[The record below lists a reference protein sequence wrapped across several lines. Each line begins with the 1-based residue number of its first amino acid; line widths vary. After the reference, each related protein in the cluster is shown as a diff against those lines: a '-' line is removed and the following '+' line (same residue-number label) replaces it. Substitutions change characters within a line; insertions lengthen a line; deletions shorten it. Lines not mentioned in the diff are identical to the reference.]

1 MNKVYRVIWSH
12 VTNTFI
18 AVSELTTS
26 KGKVKSYSVLPS
38 HQQAQV
44 STSIPTSFKLSAI
57 AVLSLLTF
65 SPASVMAQDV
75 TADNLTV
82 NGASTFTGTATFN
95 NTTTFNN
102 IVTVGNIVTTTLTVG
117 GKDVAIKDDI
127 STLTST
133 INQKADQ
140 ATVTNL
146 TNTVNQKADQST
158 VTNLTN
164 IVNQKADQNTVT
176 NLTNTVNQKANKSDV
191 DSLKETKADKTA
203 VTSELAKK
211 ADKTAFD
218 KLSTL
223 VSSLGMEEG
232 KEYSGIK
239 YFRAK
244 STLADAEASGE
255 NTIAIGP
262 KAVSSKDDALAVGH
276 FAIANAEKSVAV
288 GNSTYAVKTANKGVA
303 IGNDARVGSKQDSDV
318 VYDGSSSYVIGAGDG
333 ESSVAIG
340 DTAISRG
347 KASIAIGKNAIT
359 SNKDLKKQIA
369 SNNIAIG
376 TSAQAI
382 ASDNS
387 IALGNKART
396 NKDSDSSIA
405 IGDSAE
411 TKAAHSLAMGT
422 TSKALAEAALALGKI
437 AEAKGTNSIAMGNT
451 SKATGDNSVS
461 IGSNSQTLQGNTVAI
476 GSSAMA
482 LPDRTISI
490 GLNAGKGQEAD
501 TTGTKH
507 SQINIG
513 ENSGEGVIGQL
524 NIGIG
529 AHSGKNVV
537 GKHNIALGS
546 YAGTNLKNSEE
557 TSGANVSIGHE
568 ANKYDV
574 LTAVQ
579 KSTVVGAQTKAASR
593 STALGAEAT
602 ALGLDAVAIGITSKA
617 EGDKSV
623 AIGANST
630 ADSNNVALG
639 ATSRAVAK
647 QGSGYLT
654 GKQSSLVVSV
664 GHQDGATDQHIL
676 RRLVN
681 VADGV
686 DEQDAATVAQLKKV
700 TEKVTSDLQAQ
711 FNALNHSPTASEIKY
726 DTLKPDAA
734 SGAENKIT
742 LKPKTRIS
750 NVAPAELDTDAVNLG
765 QVNQIVNKNKAH
777 YFSVNDAG
785 VDPVPGNRDNDGA
798 TAKLA
803 MAIGQNAAAKAER
816 SVAIGNYTT
825 VNGEGS
831 IGLGTYYKG
840 SPELDDGVTRESE
853 TTVTKPSKNVK
864 YGIAIGAGTTTDGN
878 NSIAIGSL
886 AATSDK
892 DPGANVD
899 RAIAIGYNAVS
910 SAEKANAIGDRAV
923 ANSAKGNAFGS
934 QALSAAE
941 SSTAVGTESKAEG
954 INAYALGTKSHAK
967 GLNSIAFGTHQVVNG
982 QNSGSIGYAGELGS
996 TNATVINGEGTYSL
1010 GNTNSTLTANE
1021 SGIFGNSNEIKAKE
1035 NARIVGNKNFIGA
1048 IEEKAH
1054 VPGTP
1059 PAAPANDLK
1068 DIYVTGYDNKIS
1080 SDKKLA
1086 KDLSG
1091 LFVYGHG
1098 NAIAQLPDPDST
1110 EEFTLTNSSVIGANN
1125 TLNTKGENYFVL
1137 GNNVTATLENSVYLG
1152 AASAYTTGN
1161 STSGMNV
1168 YADMANGLN
1177 KSGYTFAGS
1186 KPVGVV
1192 TVGDVGKE
1200 RRVQNVAAGLVTET
1214 STDAINGSQLFAL
1227 TRPLRFAGDNS
1238 TLTNQDGKPNGDT
1251 NVVSRSSNQ
1260 AIDITG
1266 GETDT
1271 NKLTAKTDKNI
1282 GVIVTDDNSMEIRL
1296 AKILSNLTEATFGS
1310 GNDKTTINKDG
1321 VTIVNNAKPN
1331 VSLTD
1336 TGLDNGGNKIVNVAE
1351 GTANTDAVNVSQL
1364 NKLKAAGF
1372 GLTGEDNET
1381 IRKPL
1386 GESIK
1391 VTGDNNVNTKILK
1404 EGNNAT
1410 GLEVSLANNIKLGQG
1425 TETAIGEAG
1434 KLTLTDDK
1442 GKDRAVL
1449 NGTDGSLTLTGN
1461 ASPAG
1466 TAPATDA
1473 PSAKIK
1479 VAKGKADLSS
1489 TPDEAPN
1496 TAPSNK
1502 TRITYE
1508 IPGAAGTNPTV
1519 EELATLNDGL
1529 KFGANAGDVH
1539 DAKLNTRVDVK
1550 GKATNTTWDNF
1561 DAGHNI
1567 MTQINGNTIT
1577 VALAKALSGLTSATF
1592 GDPAGNPK
1600 DGAVID
1606 KDGLTISDGNKT
1618 VKLTDKVFD
1627 NGGNQIKNVASGLTK
1642 DDGTATDLA
1651 NAVGTNGVNV
1661 NDLKN
1666 VVNGNDGQGA
1676 PNTTGGFGLKDK
1688 AGQIFKQNLG
1698 ETAQITGDSNVNTK
1712 VVDGQN
1718 GGKALEV
1725 SLANQLT
1732 LGKGPDATPNS
1743 TGEAGKV
1750 TLKDD
1755 KGTDRVIVDGSEGA
1769 ISLTGQAQAG
1779 GTAPTAKIKVAEG
1792 KPDLEQTSND
1802 PANPNQNKKT
1812 RITYDITGPNGT
1824 TTEELA
1830 TLNDGLKF
1838 GANDGVVHNAKL
1850 NTRVD
1855 VKGAEANK
1863 NWANFDAGQN
1873 IMTQIQGNTITVAL
1887 AKALA
1892 GLDSA
1897 TFGNPTNKDATV
1909 INKDGVTI
1917 TNNDK
1922 SVSLTENGLN
1932 NGGNQIVNVDSGLK
1946 KADGSTVALKD
1957 AEGTVLTNGVNVGDL
1972 KNAIKDVTSATNG
1985 GFGLKDKEGNEFKQD
2000 LGTTAQITGDSNI
2013 NTKVI
2018 DTADGKKALEISLA
2032 NEITLGKAG
2041 KDGVDGKVGV
2051 TGKDGAGVV
2060 LNGKDGSIG
2069 LTGPKGADG
2078 KSASADMSVKDGK
2091 PGVDGKADET
2101 KTRIVY
2107 TPKDKDGNPIVDATT
2122 GNPVV
2127 EEVATLNDGM
2137 KFVGND
2143 GKEVTRKLNETL
2155 DIKGGLDATTVADN
2169 TKVSSG
2175 NLGVKTNATGTGLEI
2190 VMKERPEFSGLV
2202 LNGKDGDNAAIKF
2215 AKDGKDGMSIA
2226 AATDNE
2232 GNTTGLAIKN
2242 KDGNPGVT
2250 FNNDGRITNVTAG
2263 VDDKDAVNVSQL
2275 KEGLAKATTK
2285 VEAGKNMTVT
2295 STVNADGS
2303 TTYNVATK
2311 DNVDFT
2317 SVTTGNTVMNND
2329 GVKVGDNVALTNT
2342 GLKAGDISV
2351 TTDGINAGNK
2361 KVTGV
2366 ADGDISPTSKDA
2378 VNGSQLHAVKET
2390 AEAGW
2395 HLTANG
2401 KDSSNVKP
2409 RNTVDLNN
2417 TDGNIVI
2424 SKTNTADSHN
2434 VTFGLADSINV
2445 KDSVV
2450 VGPKGADGKPGEGAV
2465 VINAKD
2471 GANGKD
2477 GISIV
2482 GKDGKDAVAI
2492 SGKDGVGTIG
2502 LTGPAGADGKN
2513 ANAIIGVKD
2522 SVKGLDG
2529 NDGKDGNSK
2538 TRIVYKKPDGTE
2550 EQVATMN
2557 DGLVFGAD
2565 KGTEHKAKL
2574 GTTVKVKGDDKNIET
2589 EVAGDTIRVKLKDN
2603 IDVKGVTVRE
2613 KFTVEKGAAINMGNN
2628 VINGVADG
2636 EVSATSKQAV
2646 NGSQLHK
2653 VQQQV
2658 NNNTTAINK
2667 LGDHIN
2673 KVDKDLRAGV
2683 AGATA
2688 VAFLQRPN
2696 EAGKSL
2702 VSLGVGHY
2710 KSESAVAVGYARNS
2724 DNNKI
2729 SIKLGGG
2736 VNSRGDVNLGG
2747 SIGYQW

>member
-1 MNKVYRVIWSH
+1 MHSLSILAFAPSQ
-12 VTNTFI
+12 
-18 AVSELTTS
+18 
-26 KGKVKSYSVLPS
+26 VL
-38 HQQAQV
+38 
-44 STSIPTSFKLSAI
+44 
-57 AVLSLLTF
+57 
-65 SPASVMAQDV
+65 AQDV
-75 TADNLTV
+75 NATNLTV
-82 NGASTFTGTATFN
+82 SGTSTFTGAATFNNTATFN
-95 NTTTFNN
+95 NM
-102 IVTVGNIVTTTLTVG
+102 VTAGNVTATTLTVG
-117 GKDVAIKDDI
+117 GKNVATKDDVT
-127 STLTST
+127 TLTT
-133 INQKADQ
+133 
-140 ATVTNL
+140 
-146 TNTVNQKADQST
+146 TVNQKAAQSE
-158 VTNLTN
+158 VDNLKNT
-164 IVNQKADQNTVT
+164 KAD
-176 NLTNTVNQKANKSDV
+176 KSDV
-191 DSLKETKADKTA
+191 DNLKNTKAAQSEVDNLKNTKADKSD
-203 VTSELAKK
+203 VDNLKNIK
-211 ADKTAFD
+211 ADKSEVNELKNSKADKSELT
-218 KLSTL
+218 KLSNL
-223 VSSLGMEEG
+223 VTSLGVPEG
-232 KEYSGIK
+232 TTTYTGIK
-239 YFRAK
+239 YFRVK
-244 STLADAEASGE
+244 STLDDAVADGQDSV
-255 NTIAIGP
+255 AIGP
-262 KAVSSKDDALAVGH
+262 KAKTEGVDAVALGH
-276 FAIANAEKSVAV
+276 DSTANATESIAIGKKA
-288 GNSTYAVKTANKGVA
+288 YAVKTANKGIA
-303 IGNDARVGSKQDSDV
+303 IGEHARVGSKQDGDV
-318 VYDGSSSYVIGAGDG
+318 VYDGASSYVLGPKDG

-340 DTAISRG
+340 DKAVSRG
-347 KASIAIGKNAIT
+347 EASIAIGKNAIT
-359 SNKDLKKQIA
+359 SNKDAKSQIA
-369 SNNIAIG
+369 KNNIALG
-376 TSAQAI
+376 TNAQAI

-387 IALGNKART
+387 IALGNAART

-411 TKAAHSLAMGT
+411 TKAAHSLAVGT
-422 TSKALAEAALALGKI
+422 TSKALAEAALALGKL
-437 AEAKGTNSIAMGNT
+437 AEAKGTSSVAMGNT
-451 SKATGDNSVS
+451 SKADGSNSVAV
-461 IGSNSQTLQGNTVAI
+461 GNTSQTLQSNTIAI
-476 GSSAMA
+476 GSSAIA
-482 LPDRTISI
+482 NPERTISI

-501 TTGTKH
+501 ATGTKH

-529 AHSGKNVV
+529 AHAGTNVV
-537 GKHNIALGS
+537 GKHNIALGT

-568 ANKYDV
+568 ANKYDQ

-602 ALGLDAVAIGITSKA
+602 ALGLDAVAVGITSKA

-647 QGSGYLT
+647 EGSGYLT
-654 GKQSSLVVSV
+654 GKQSSLVISV
-664 GHQDGATDQHIL
+664 GHQDGAADQHIL

-711 FNALNHSPTASEIKY
+711 FNALSHAPTASEIKY
-726 DTLKPDAA
+726 DTVPP
-734 SGAENKIT
+734 SPTTGAENKIT
-742 LKPKTRIS
+742 LKAKTRIS

-765 QVNQIVNKNKAH
+765 QVNHIVTKNKAH
-777 YFSVNDAG
+777 YFSVNDTG
-785 VDPVPGNRDNDGA
+785 INPVPGNHDNDGA

-816 SVAIGNYTT
+816 SVAIGNNTT

-840 SPELDDGVTRESE
+840 SAELDDGVPRESE

-892 DPGANVD
+892 NPGANVD

-923 ANSAKGNAFGS
+923 ANSVKGNAFGS
-934 QALSAAE
+934 QALSGAE
-941 SSTAVGTESKAEG
+941 SSTAIGTESKSEG
-954 INAYALGTKSHAK
+954 QNAYALGTKSHAK
-967 GLNSIAFGTHQVVNG
+967 GLNSIAFGTNQVVSG
-982 QNSGSIGYAGELGS
+982 QNSGSIGYAGELG
-996 TNATVINGEGTYSL
+996 NAKATVINGEGTYSL

-1035 NARIVGNKNFIGA
+1035 NARIVGNKNTIGA
-1048 IEEKAH
+1048 IEEKPH

-1059 PAAPANDLK
+1059 PAAPVNDLK

-1098 NAIAQLPDPDST
+1098 NNIAQLPDPDST
-1110 EEFTLTNSSVIGANN
+1110 EEFTLTDSSVIGANN
-1125 TLNTKGENYFVL
+1125 TLNTKGKNYFVL

-1152 AASAYTTGN
+1152 ADSAYTTGN
-1161 STSGMNV
+1161 STSSMNS

-1186 KPVGVV
+1186 QPVGVV
-1192 TVGDVGKE
+1192 TVGAVGKE
-1200 RRVQNVAAGLVTET
+1200 RRVQNVASGLVTEA

-1238 TLTNQDGKPNGDT
+1238 TLSNPNGKPGTDVT
-1251 NVVSRSSNQ
+1251 VISRSSNQ
-1260 AIDITG
+1260 GMKVVG
-1266 GETDT
+1266 GENDG
-1271 NKLTAKTDKNI
+1271 NKLTTIADKNI
-1282 GVIVTDDNSMEIRL
+1282 GVIANGDHTLEVRL
-1296 AKILSNLTEATFGS
+1296 AKTLSNLKDATFGT
-1310 GNDKTTINKDG
+1310 GTDKTTINKDG
-1321 VTIVNNAKPN
+1321 MTITNGANT
-1331 VSLTD
+1331 VSLTEG
-1336 TGLDNGGNKIVNVAE
+1336 GLNNGGNKITNVAAGQNE
-1351 GTANTDAVNVSQL
+1351 TDAVNVKQL
-1364 NKLKAAGF
+1364 NDLKAEGF
-1372 GLTGEDNET
+1372 GLTGEDGQT
-1381 IRKPL
+1381 VKQAL
-1386 GESIK
+1386 GTAIK
-1391 VTGDNNVNTKILK
+1391 VTGDDNVKTKIVTDADGSKKL
-1404 EGNNAT
+1404 EI
-1410 GLEVSLANNIKLGQG
+1410 GLENQVTLG
-1425 TETAIGEAG
+1425 GEAKNGNPAADG
-1434 KLTLTDDK
+1434 KLTLKNQAGTDK
-1442 GKDRAVL
+1442 VVL
-1449 NGTDGSLTLTGN
+1449 DGANGTVGLTGADGAQAVITVKKGRPTLDN
-1461 ASPAG
+1461 AAE
-1466 TAPATDA
+1466 
-1473 PSAKIK
+1473 
-1479 VAKGKADLSS
+1479 
-1489 TPDEAPN
+1489 TP
-1496 TAPSNK
+1496 
-1502 TRITYE
+1502 RIAY
-1508 IPGAAGTNPTV
+1508 GN
-1519 EELATLNDGL
+1519 EEVATLNDGL

-1539 DAKLNTRVDVK
+1539 NAKLNTQVDVK
-1550 GKATNTTWDNF
+1550 GATANTVWDNF
-1561 DAGHNI
+1561 DKGQNI
-1567 MTQINGNTIT
+1567 MTRVEGNTIT

-1592 GDPAGNPK
+1592 GDPASNPK
-1600 DGAVID
+1600 DSTVIN
-1606 KDGLTISDGNKT
+1606 KDGLTITQGDNTVSLTDDGLDNGNK
-1618 VKLTDKVFD
+1618 
-1627 NGGNQIKNVASGLTK
+1627 QIKNVASGLTTTN
-1642 DDGTATDLA
+1642 GTATTSLDD
-1651 NAVGTNGVNV
+1651 AVQTNGVNV
-1661 NDLKN
+1661 GDLKTAIN
-1666 VVNGNDGQGA
+1666 NITNGTN
-1676 PNTTGGFGLKDK
+1676 PLGGFGLKDK
-1688 AGQIFKQNLG
+1688 AGNTFKQNLG

-1732 LGKGPDATPNS
+1732 LGKGPEANVPNA
-1743 TGEAGKV
+1743 TGEAGKI

-1755 KGTDRVIVDGSEGA
+1755 KGTDRVVVDGSEGA
-1769 ISLTGQAQAG
+1769 ISLTGQPATQGAA
-1779 GTAPTAKIKVAEG
+1779 APTAKIKVAEG
-1792 KPDLEQTSND
+1792 NPDLENTSDD

-1812 RITYDITGPNGT
+1812 RITYDIAGPNGT
-1824 TTEELA
+1824 TVTEQLA

-1838 GANDGVVHNAKL
+1838 GANTGDVHDAKL

-1855 VKGAEANK
+1855 VKGKAENT

-1873 IMTQIQGNTITVAL
+1873 IMTQISGNTITVAL

-1897 TFGNPTNKDATV
+1897 TFGNPADGSKDGAV
-1909 INKDGVTI
+1909 INKDGLTI
-1917 TNNDK
+1917 TEGDK
-1922 SVSLTENGLN
+1922 TVKLTEKGLD
-1932 NGGNQIVNVDSGLK
+1932 NGGNQIINVDSGLK
-1946 KADGSTVALKD
+1946 KTDGSVVALKD
-1957 AEGTVLTNGVNVGDL
+1957 AEGSVLTNGVNVGDL

-1985 GFGLKDKEGNEFKQD
+1985 GFGLKDKAGAEFKQD
-2000 LGTTAQITGDSNI
+2000 LGTTAQITGDKNI

-2018 DTADGKKALEISLA
+2018 DVPNSNDKALEISLA
-2032 NEITLGKAG
+2032 NDITLGKNGA
-2041 KDGVDGKVGV
+2041 DGVDGSLGV
-2051 TGKDGAGVV
+2051 NGKDGASVV

-2069 LTGPKGADG
+2069 LTGPRGQDGSDG
-2078 KSASADMSVKDGK
+2078 KSATISVKDGK
-2091 PGVDGKADET
+2091 AGVDGKDGDT

-2107 TPKDKDGNPIVDATT
+2107 ETKDAT
-2122 GNPVV
+2122 GKPVV

-2155 DIKGGLDATTVADN
+2155 DIKGGLDAATVADN
-2169 TKVSSG
+2169 AKVSSS
-2175 NLGVKTNATGTGLEI
+2175 NLGVKTNAEGTGLEI
-2190 VMKERPEFSGLV
+2190 VMKERPTFSGLV
-2202 LNGKDGDNAAIKF
+2202 VNGKDGEDAAVKF

-2226 AATDNE
+2226 AVTDND
-2232 GNTTGLAIKN
+2232 GNATGLTIKD

-2275 KEGLAKATTK
+2275 KDGLAKATTK

-2295 STVNADGS
+2295 PTVNQDGS
-2303 TTYNVATK
+2303 TTYTVATE
-2311 DNVDFT
+2311 DNVNFT
-2317 SVTTGNTVMNND
+2317 TVTTGNTVMNND
-2329 GVKVGDNVALTNT
+2329 GVKVGDNVALTNE
-2342 GLKAGDISV
+2342 GLKAGDVTV
-2351 TTDGINAGNK
+2351 TTAGINAGNK

-2366 ADGDISPTSKDA
+2366 ADGDISPNSTDA
-2378 VNGSQLHAVKET
+2378 VNGSQLNAVKET

-2401 KDSSNVKP
+2401 ADSSNVKP

-2424 SKTNTADSHN
+2424 SKTNTADKHN
-2434 VTFGLADSINV
+2434 VTFGLADNINV

-2450 VGPKGADGKPGEGAV
+2450 VGPKGANGKPGEGAV
-2465 VINAKD
+2465 VINAED

-2513 ANAIIGVKD
+2513 ANAIIGVND

-2538 TRIVYKKPDGTE
+2538 TRIVYTKPNGEE

-2589 EVAGDTIRVKLKDN
+2589 EVAGDTIRVRLKDN
-2603 IDVKGVTVRE
+2603 IDVKGINVTE
-2613 KFTVEKGAAINMGNN
+2613 NLTVKEGAKINMGNN
-2628 VINGVADG
+2628 VIDGVADG
-2636 EVSATSKQAV
+2636 EVNATSKQAV

-2658 NNNTTAINK
+2658 NNQATAINK

-2673 KVDKDLRAGV
+2673 KVDKDLRAGI

-2696 EAGKSL
+2696 EAGKSI
-2702 VSLGVGHY
+2702 VSLGVGSY
-2710 KSESAVAVGYARNS
+2710 RSESAIAVGYARNS

-2736 VNSRGDVNLGG
+2736 MNSRGDVNFGG

>member
-18 AVSELTTS
+18 AVSELATS
-26 KGKVKSYSVLPS
+26 KGKVKSFSAISSNPQPELNS
-38 HQQAQV
+38 
-44 STSIPTSFKLSAI
+44 SIPATFKLSAI
-57 AVLSLLTF
+57 ALVSILAFAPSQVL
-65 SPASVMAQDV
+65 AQDV
-75 TADNLTV
+75 NATNLTV
-82 NGASTFTGTATFN
+82 SGTSTFTGAATFNNTATFN
-95 NTTTFNN
+95 NM
-102 IVTVGNIVTTTLTVG
+102 VTAGNVTATTLTVG
-117 GKDVAIKDDI
+117 GKNVATKDDVT
-127 STLTST
+127 TLTT
-133 INQKADQ
+133 
-140 ATVTNL
+140 
-146 TNTVNQKADQST
+146 TVNQKAAQSE
-158 VTNLTN
+158 VDNLKNT
-164 IVNQKADQNTVT
+164 KAD
-176 NLTNTVNQKANKSDV
+176 KSDV
-191 DSLKETKADKTA
+191 DNLKNTKAAQSEVDNLKNTKADKSD
-203 VTSELAKK
+203 VDNLKNIK
-211 ADKTAFD
+211 ADKSEVNELKNSKADKSELT
-218 KLSTL
+218 KLSNL
-223 VSSLGMEEG
+223 VTSLGVPEG
-232 KEYSGIK
+232 TTTYTGIK
-239 YFRAK
+239 YFRVK
-244 STLADAEASGE
+244 STLDDAVADGQDSV
-255 NTIAIGP
+255 AIGP
-262 KAVSSKDDALAVGH
+262 KAKTEGVDAVALGH
-276 FAIANAEKSVAV
+276 DSTANAKESIAIGKKS
-288 GNSTYAVKTANKGVA
+288 YAVKTANKGIA
-303 IGNDARVGSKQDSDV
+303 IGEHARVGSKQDGDV
-318 VYDGSSSYVIGAGDG
+318 VYDGASSYVLGPKDG

-340 DTAISRG
+340 DKAVSRG
-347 KASIAIGKNAIT
+347 EASIAIGKNAIT
-359 SNKDLKKQIA
+359 SNKDAKSQIA
-369 SNNIAIG
+369 KNNIALG
-376 TSAQAI
+376 TNAQAI

-387 IALGNKART
+387 IALGNAART

-411 TKAAHSLAMGT
+411 TKAAHSLAVGT
-422 TSKALAEAALALGKI
+422 TSKALAEAALALGKL
-437 AEAKGTNSIAMGNT
+437 AEAKGTSSVAMGNT
-451 SKATGDNSVS
+451 SKADGSNSVAV
-461 IGSNSQTLQGNTVAI
+461 GNTSQTLQSNTIAI
-476 GSSAMA
+476 GSSAIA
-482 LPDRTISI
+482 NPERTISI

-501 TTGTKH
+501 ATGTKH

-529 AHSGKNVV
+529 AHAGTNVV
-537 GKHNIALGS
+537 GKHNIALGT

-568 ANKYDV
+568 ANKYDQ

-602 ALGLDAVAIGITSKA
+602 ALGLDAVAVGITSKA

-647 QGSGYLT
+647 EGSGYLT

-664 GHQDGATDQHIL
+664 GHQDGAADQHIL

-711 FNALNHSPTASEIKY
+711 FNALSHAPTTSEIKY
-726 DTLKPDAA
+726 DTVPP
-734 SGAENKIT
+734 SPTTGAENKIT
-742 LKPKTRIS
+742 LKAKTRIS

-765 QVNQIVNKNKAH
+765 QVNQIVTNNKAH
-777 YFSVNDAG
+777 YFSVNDTG
-785 VDPVPGNRDNDGA
+785 VNPVPGNRDNDGA

-816 SVAIGNYTT
+816 SVAIGNNTT

-840 SPELDDGVTRESE
+840 SAELDDGVPRESE

-892 DPGANVD
+892 NPGANVD

-923 ANSAKGNAFGS
+923 ANSVKGNAFGS
-934 QALSAAE
+934 QALSGAE
-941 SSTAVGTESKAEG
+941 SSTAIGTESKSEG
-954 INAYALGTKSHAK
+954 QNAYALGTKSHAK
-967 GLNSIAFGTHQVVNG
+967 GLNSIAFGTNQVVSG
-982 QNSGSIGYAGELGS
+982 QNSGSIGYAGELG
-996 TNATVINGEGTYSL
+996 NAKATVINGEGTYSL

-1035 NARIVGNKNFIGA
+1035 NARIVGNKNTIGA
-1048 IEEKAH
+1048 IEEKPH

-1059 PAAPANDLK
+1059 PAAPVNDLK

-1098 NAIAQLPDPDST
+1098 NNIAQLPDPDST
-1110 EEFTLTNSSVIGANN
+1110 EEFTLTDSSVIGANN
-1125 TLNTKGENYFVL
+1125 TLNTKGKNYFVL

-1152 AASAYTTGN
+1152 ADSAYTTGN
-1161 STSGMNV
+1161 STSSMNS

-1186 KPVGVV
+1186 QPVGVV
-1192 TVGDVGKE
+1192 TVGAVGKE
-1200 RRVQNVAAGLVTET
+1200 RRVQNVASGLVTEA

-1238 TLTNQDGKPNGDT
+1238 TLSNPNGKPGTDVT
-1251 NVVSRSSNQ
+1251 VISRSSNQ
-1260 AIDITG
+1260 GMKVVG
-1266 GETDT
+1266 GENDG
-1271 NKLTAKTDKNI
+1271 NKLTTIADKNI
-1282 GVIVTDDNSMEIRL
+1282 GVIANGDHTLEVRL
-1296 AKILSNLTEATFGS
+1296 AKTLSNLKDATFGT
-1310 GNDKTTINKDG
+1310 GTDKTTINKDG
-1321 VTIVNNAKPN
+1321 MTITNGANT
-1331 VSLTD
+1331 VSLTEG
-1336 TGLDNGGNKIVNVAE
+1336 GLNNGGNKITNVAAGQNE
-1351 GTANTDAVNVSQL
+1351 TDAVNVKQL
-1364 NKLKAAGF
+1364 NDLKAEGF
-1372 GLTGEDNET
+1372 GLTGEDGQT
-1381 IRKPL
+1381 VKQAL
-1386 GESIK
+1386 GTAIK
-1391 VTGDNNVNTKILK
+1391 VTGDDNVKTKIVTDADGSKKL
-1404 EGNNAT
+1404 EI
-1410 GLEVSLANNIKLGQG
+1410 GLENQVTLG
-1425 TETAIGEAG
+1425 GEAKNGNPAADG
-1434 KLTLTDDK
+1434 KLTLKNQAGTDK
-1442 GKDRAVL
+1442 VVL
-1449 NGTDGSLTLTGN
+1449 DGANGTVGLTGADGAN
-1461 ASPAG
+1461 AAI
-1466 TAPATDA
+1466 TV
-1473 PSAKIK
+1473 K
-1479 VAKGKADLSS
+1479 KGRPTLDNAAE
-1489 TPDEAPN
+1489 TP
-1496 TAPSNK
+1496 
-1502 TRITYE
+1502 RISY
-1508 IPGAAGTNPTV
+1508 GN
-1519 EELATLNDGL
+1519 EEVATLNDGL
-1529 KFGANAGDVH
+1529 KFGANDGTVH
-1539 DAKLNTRVDVK
+1539 NAKLNTQVDVK
-1550 GKATNTTWDNF
+1550 GATANTVWDNF
-1561 DAGHNI
+1561 DKGQNI

-1592 GDPAGNPK
+1592 GDPASNPK
-1600 DGAVID
+1600 DSTVIN
-1606 KDGLTISDGNKT
+1606 KDGLTITQGDNTVSLTDDGLDNGNK
-1618 VKLTDKVFD
+1618 
-1627 NGGNQIKNVASGLTK
+1627 QIKNVASGLTTTN
-1642 DDGTATDLA
+1642 GTATTSLDD
-1651 NAVGTNGVNV
+1651 AVQTNGVNV
-1661 NDLKN
+1661 GDLKTAIN
-1666 VVNGNDGQGA
+1666 NITNGTN
-1676 PNTTGGFGLKDK
+1676 PLGGFGLKDK

-1732 LGKGPDATPNS
+1732 LGKGPEANVPNAN
-1743 TGEAGKV
+1743 GEAGKI

-1755 KGTDRVIVDGSEGA
+1755 KGTDRVVVDGSEGA
-1769 ISLTGQAQAG
+1769 ISLTGQPATQGAA
-1779 GTAPTAKIKVAEG
+1779 APTAKIKVAEG
-1792 KPDLEQTSND
+1792 NPDLENTSDD

-1812 RITYDITGPNGT
+1812 RITYDIAGPNGT
-1824 TTEELA
+1824 TVTEQLA

-1838 GANDGVVHNAKL
+1838 GANTGDVHDAKL

-1855 VKGAEANK
+1855 VKGKAENT

-1873 IMTQIQGNTITVAL
+1873 IMTQISGNTITVAL

-1897 TFGNPTNKDATV
+1897 TFGNPADGSKDGAV
-1909 INKDGVTI
+1909 INKDGLTI
-1917 TNNDK
+1917 TNGDTTVK
-1922 SVSLTENGLN
+1922 LTENGLD
-1932 NGGNQIVNVDSGLK
+1932 NGNKQIVNVDSGLK
-1946 KADGSTVALKD
+1946 GKDGNPVELKNATGD
-1957 AEGTVLTNGVNVGDL
+1957 VLNNGVNVGDL
-1972 KNAIKDVTSATNG
+1972 KNAITDITSADKG

-2000 LGTTAQITGDSNI
+2000 LGTAAQITGDSNI

-2018 DTADGKKALEISLA
+2018 DTADGKKALEVSLA
-2032 NEITLGKAG
+2032 NEISLGKAG
-2041 KDGVDGKVGV
+2041 QDGVDGKVGV
-2051 TGKDGAGVV
+2051 NGKDGASVV

-2078 KSASADMSVKDGK
+2078 KSVSADMKVQEGK
-2091 PGVDGKADET
+2091 PGVDGKAGET

-2107 TPKDKDGNPIVDATT
+2107 TPKDKDGNPIVDAT
-2122 GNPVV
+2122 GKPVV

-2155 DIKGGLDATTVADN
+2155 DIKGGLDAATVADN
-2169 TKVSSG
+2169 AKVSSS
-2175 NLGVKTNATGTGLEI
+2175 NLGVKTNAEGTGLEI
-2190 VMKERPEFSGLV
+2190 VMKERPTFSGLV
-2202 LNGKDGDNAAIKF
+2202 VNGKDGEDAAVKF

-2226 AATDNE
+2226 AVTDND
-2232 GNTTGLAIKN
+2232 GNATGLTIKD

-2275 KEGLAKATTK
+2275 KDGLAKATTK
-2285 VEAGKNMTVT
+2285 VEAGKNMEVT
-2295 STVNADGS
+2295 PKTNPDGS
-2303 TTYNVATK
+2303 TTYTVATK
-2311 DNVDFT
+2311 DDVNFT
-2317 SVTTGNTVMNND
+2317 TVTTGNTVMNND
-2329 GVKVGDNVALTNT
+2329 GVKVGDNVALTNE
-2342 GLKAGDISV
+2342 GLKAGDVTV
-2351 TTDGINAGNK
+2351 TTAGINAGNK

-2378 VNGSQLHAVKET
+2378 VNGSQLHSVKET

-2401 KDSSNVKP
+2401 ADSSNVKP

-2434 VTFGLADSINV
+2434 VTFGLADNINV

-2538 TRIVYKKPDGTE
+2538 TRIVYTKPNGEE

-2589 EVAGDTIRVKLKDN
+2589 EVAGDTIRVRLKDN
-2603 IDVKGVTVRE
+2603 IDVKGINVTE
-2613 KFTVEKGAAINMGNN
+2613 NLTVKEGAKINMGNN
-2628 VINGVADG
+2628 VIDGVADG

-2658 NNNTTAINK
+2658 NNQATAINK

-2673 KVDKDLRAGV
+2673 KVDKDLRAGI

-2696 EAGKSL
+2696 EAGKSI
-2702 VSLGVGHY
+2702 VSLGVGSY
-2710 KSESAVAVGYARNS
+2710 RSESAIAVGYARNS

-2736 VNSRGDVNLGG
+2736 MNSRGDVNFGG

>member
-1 MNKVYRVIWSH
+1 DK
-12 VTNTFI
+12 
-18 AVSELTTS
+18 SELT
-26 KGKVKSYSVLPS
+26 
-38 HQQAQV
+38 
-44 STSIPTSFKLSAI
+44 KLSDL
-57 AVLSLLTF
+57 VTSLGV
-65 SPASVMAQDV
+65 PE
-75 TADNLTV
+75 
-82 NGASTFTGTATFN
+82 G
-95 NTTTFNN
+95 TTTY
-102 IVTVGNIVTTTLTVG
+102 T
-117 GKDVAIKDDI
+117 
-127 STLTST
+127 
-133 INQKADQ
+133 
-140 ATVTNL
+140 
-146 TNTVNQKADQST
+146 
-158 VTNLTN
+158 
-164 IVNQKADQNTVT
+164 
-176 NLTNTVNQKANKSDV
+176 
-191 DSLKETKADKTA
+191 
-203 VTSELAKK
+203 
-211 ADKTAFD
+211 
-218 KLSTL
+218 
-223 VSSLGMEEG
+223 
-232 KEYSGIK
+232 GIK
-239 YFRAK
+239 YFRVK
-244 STLADAEASGE
+244 STLDDAVADGQDSV
-255 NTIAIGP
+255 AIGP
-262 KAVSSKDDALAVGH
+262 KAKTEGVDAVALGH
-276 FAIANAEKSVAV
+276 DSTANATESIAIGKKA
-288 GNSTYAVKTANKGVA
+288 YAVKTANKGIA
-303 IGNDARVGSKQDSDV
+303 IGEHARVGSKQDGDV
-318 VYDGSSSYVIGAGDG
+318 VYDGASSYVLGPKDG

-340 DTAISRG
+340 DKAVSRG
-347 KASIAIGKNAIT
+347 EASIAIGKNAIT
-359 SNKDLKKQIA
+359 SNKDAKSQIA
-369 SNNIAIG
+369 KNNIALG
-376 TSAQAI
+376 TNAQAI

-387 IALGNKART
+387 IALGNAART

-411 TKAAHSLAMGT
+411 TKAAHSLAVGT
-422 TSKALAEAALALGKI
+422 TSKALAEAALALGKL
-437 AEAKGTNSIAMGNT
+437 AEAKGTSSVAMGNT
-451 SKATGDNSVS
+451 SKADGSNSVAV
-461 IGSNSQTLQGNTVAI
+461 GNTSQTLQSNTIAI
-476 GSSAMA
+476 GSSAIA
-482 LPDRTISI
+482 NPERTISI

-501 TTGTKH
+501 ATGTKH

-529 AHSGKNVV
+529 AHAGTNVV
-537 GKHNIALGS
+537 GKHNIALGT

-568 ANKYDV
+568 ANKYDQ

-602 ALGLDAVAIGITSKA
+602 ALGLDAVAVGITSKA

-647 QGSGYLT
+647 EGSGYLT

-664 GHQDGATDQHIL
+664 GHQDGAADQHIL

-711 FNALNHSPTASEIKY
+711 FNALSHAPTASEIKY
-726 DTLKPDAA
+726 DTVPP
-734 SGAENKIT
+734 SPTTGAENKIT
-742 LKPKTRIS
+742 LKAKTRIS

-765 QVNQIVNKNKAH
+765 QVNHIVTKNKAH
-777 YFSVNDAG
+777 YFSVNDTG
-785 VDPVPGNRDNDGA
+785 INPVPGNHDNDGA

-816 SVAIGNYTT
+816 SVAIGNNTT

-840 SPELDDGVTRESE
+840 SAELDDGVPRESE

-892 DPGANVD
+892 NPGANVD

-923 ANSAKGNAFGS
+923 ANSVKGNAFGS
-934 QALSAAE
+934 QALSGAE
-941 SSTAVGTESKAEG
+941 SSTAIGTESKSEG
-954 INAYALGTKSHAK
+954 QNAYALGTKSHAK
-967 GLNSIAFGTHQVVNG
+967 GLNSIAFGTNQVVSG
-982 QNSGSIGYAGELGS
+982 QNSGSIGYAGELG
-996 TNATVINGEGTYSL
+996 NAKATVINGEGTYSL

-1035 NARIVGNKNFIGA
+1035 NARIVGNKNTIGA
-1048 IEEKAH
+1048 IEEKPH

-1059 PAAPANDLK
+1059 PAAPVNDLK

-1091 LFVYGHG
+1091 LFVYGH
-1098 NAIAQLPDPDST
+1098 NNKVAQLPDPDST
-1110 EEFTLTNSSVIGANN
+1110 EEFTLTDSSVIGANN
-1125 TLNTKGENYFVL
+1125 TLNTKGKNYFVL

-1152 AASAYTTGN
+1152 ADSAYTTGN
-1161 STSGMNV
+1161 STSSMNS

-1186 KPVGVV
+1186 QPVGVV
-1192 TVGDVGKE
+1192 TVGAVGKE
-1200 RRVQNVAAGLVTET
+1200 RRVQNVASGLVTEA

-1238 TLTNQDGKPNGDT
+1238 TLSNPNGKPGTDVT
-1251 NVVSRSSNQ
+1251 VISRSSNQ
-1260 AIDITG
+1260 GMKVVG
-1266 GETDT
+1266 GENDG
-1271 NKLTAKTDKNI
+1271 NKLTTIADKNI
-1282 GVIVTDDNSMEIRL
+1282 GVIANGDHTLEVRL
-1296 AKILSNLTEATFGS
+1296 AKTLSNLKDATFGT
-1310 GNDKTTINKDG
+1310 GTDKTTINKDG
-1321 VTIVNNAKPN
+1321 MTITNGANT
-1331 VSLTD
+1331 VSLTEG
-1336 TGLDNGGNKIVNVAE
+1336 GLNNGGNKITNVAAGQNE
-1351 GTANTDAVNVSQL
+1351 TDAVNVKQL
-1364 NKLKAAGF
+1364 NDLKAEGF
-1372 GLTGEDNET
+1372 GLTGEDGQT
-1381 IRKPL
+1381 VKQAL
-1386 GESIK
+1386 GTAIK
-1391 VTGDNNVNTKILK
+1391 VTGDDNVKTKIVTDADGSKKL
-1404 EGNNAT
+1404 EI
-1410 GLEVSLANNIKLGQG
+1410 GLENQVTLG
-1425 TETAIGEAG
+1425 GEAKNGNPAADG
-1434 KLTLTDDK
+1434 KLTLK
-1442 GKDRAVL
+1442 NQA
-1449 NGTDGSLTLTGN
+1449 GTDKVVLDGANGSVGLTGADGAQATITVKN
-1461 ASPAG
+1461 GSPAVDG
-1466 TAPATDA
+1466 TA
-1473 PSAKIK
+1473 
-1479 VAKGKADLSS
+1479 
-1489 TPDEAPN
+1489 N
-1496 TAPSNK
+1496 TTKP
-1502 TRITYE
+1502 RIAY
-1508 IPGAAGTNPTV
+1508 GN
-1519 EELATLNDGL
+1519 EEVATLNDGL

-1539 DAKLNTRVDVK
+1539 NAKLNTQVDVK
-1550 GKATNTTWDNF
+1550 GATANTVWDNF
-1561 DAGHNI
+1561 DKGQNI
-1567 MTQINGNTIT
+1567 MTRVEGNTIT

-1592 GDPAGNPK
+1592 GDPASNPK
-1600 DGAVID
+1600 DSTVIN
-1606 KDGLTISDGNKT
+1606 KDGLTITQGDNTVSLTDDGLDNGNK
-1618 VKLTDKVFD
+1618 
-1627 NGGNQIKNVASGLTK
+1627 QIKNVASGLTTTN
-1642 DDGTATDLA
+1642 GTATTSLDD
-1651 NAVGTNGVNV
+1651 AVQTNGVNV
-1661 NDLKN
+1661 GDLKTAIN
-1666 VVNGNDGQGA
+1666 NITNGTN
-1676 PNTTGGFGLKDK
+1676 PLGGFGLKDK
-1688 AGQIFKQNLG
+1688 AGNTFKQNLG

-1732 LGKGPDATPNS
+1732 LGKGPEANVPNA
-1743 TGEAGKV
+1743 TGEAGKI

-1755 KGTDRVIVDGSEGA
+1755 KGTERVVVDGSEGA
-1769 ISLTGQAQAG
+1769 ISLTGQPVTQG

-1792 KPDLEQTSND
+1792 NPDLENTSDD

-1812 RITYDITGPNGT
+1812 RITYDIAGPNGT
-1824 TTEELA
+1824 TVTEQLA

-1838 GANDGVVHNAKL
+1838 GANTGDVHDAKL

-1855 VKGAEANK
+1855 VKGKAENT

-1873 IMTQIQGNTITVAL
+1873 IMTQISGNTITVAL

-1897 TFGNPTNKDATV
+1897 TFGNPADGSKDGAV
-1909 INKDGVTI
+1909 INKDGLTI
-1917 TNNDK
+1917 TNGDTTVK
-1922 SVSLTENGLN
+1922 LTENGLD
-1932 NGGNQIVNVDSGLK
+1932 NGNKQIVNVDSGLK
-1946 KADGSTVALKD
+1946 GKDGNAVALKD
-1957 AEGTVLTNGVNVGDL
+1957 ATGDVLNNGVNVGDL
-1972 KNAIKDVTSATNG
+1972 KNAITDITSANKG
-1985 GFGLKDKEGNEFKQD
+1985 GFGLKDKAGAEFKQD

-2013 NTKVI
+2013 NTKVV
-2018 DTADGKKALEISLA
+2018 DVTNQDGSTSKALEVSLA
-2032 NEITLGKAG
+2032 NEISLGKAG
-2041 KDGVDGKVGV
+2041 QDGVDGKVGV
-2051 TGKDGAGVV
+2051 NGKDGASVV

-2078 KSASADMSVKDGK
+2078 KSVSADMKVQEGK
-2091 PGVDGKADET
+2091 PGVDGKAGET

-2107 TPKDKDGNPIVDATT
+2107 TPKDKDGNPIVDAT
-2122 GNPVV
+2122 GKPVV

-2155 DIKGGLDATTVADN
+2155 GIKGGLDKATVEDN
-2169 TKVSSG
+2169 TKVSSA
-2175 NLGVKTNATGTGLEI
+2175 NLGVRSTADGLEV
-2190 VMKERPEFSGLV
+2190 VMKERPTFSGLV
-2202 LNGKDGDNAAIKF
+2202 VNGKDGEDAAIKF
-2215 AKDGKDGMSIA
+2215 AKDGKEGMSIA
-2226 AATDNE
+2226 AKQDAD
-2232 GNTTGLAIKN
+2232 GNTTGLTVK
-2242 KDGNPGVT
+2242 KQDGTDGVT

-2263 VDDKDAVNVSQL
+2263 KDDTDAVNVSQL

-2295 STVNADGS
+2295 PTVNQDGS
-2303 TTYNVATK
+2303 TTYTVATK
-2311 DNVDFT
+2311 DDVNFT
-2317 SVTTGNTVMNND
+2317 TVTTGNTVMNND
-2329 GVKVGDNVALTNT
+2329 GVKVGDNVALTNE
-2342 GLKAGDISV
+2342 GLKAGDVTV
-2351 TTDGINAGNK
+2351 TTAGINAGNK

-2378 VNGSQLHAVKET
+2378 VNGSQLNAVKET

-2401 KDSSNVKP
+2401 ADSSNVKP

-2424 SKTNTADSHN
+2424 SKTNTADKHN
-2434 VTFGLADSINV
+2434 VTFGLADNINV

-2538 TRIVYKKPDGTE
+2538 TRIVYTKPNGEE

-2589 EVAGDTIRVKLKDN
+2589 EVAGDTIRVRLKDN
-2603 IDVKGVTVRE
+2603 IDVKGINVTE
-2613 KFTVEKGAAINMGNN
+2613 NLTVKEGAKINMGNN
-2628 VINGVADG
+2628 VIDGVADG

-2658 NNNTTAINK
+2658 NNQATAINK

-2673 KVDKDLRAGV
+2673 KVDKDLRAGI

-2696 EAGKSL
+2696 EAGKSI
-2702 VSLGVGHY
+2702 VSLGVGSY
-2710 KSESAVAVGYARNS
+2710 RSESAIAVGYARNS

-2736 VNSRGDVNLGG
+2736 MNSRGDVNFGG

>member
-1 MNKVYRVIWSH
+1 MNS
-12 VTNTFI
+12 
-18 AVSELTTS
+18 
-26 KGKVKSYSVLPS
+26 
-38 HQQAQV
+38 
-44 STSIPTSFKLSAI
+44 SIPATFKLSAI
-57 AVLSLLTF
+57 ALVSILAFAPSQVL
-65 SPASVMAQDV
+65 AQDV
-75 TADNLTV
+75 NATNLTV
-82 NGASTFTGTATFN
+82 SGTSTFTGAATFNNTATFN
-95 NTTTFNN
+95 NM
-102 IVTVGNIVTTTLTVG
+102 VTAGNVTATTLTVG
-117 GKDVAIKDDI
+117 GKNVATKDDVT
-127 STLTST
+127 TLTT
-133 INQKADQ
+133 
-140 ATVTNL
+140 
-146 TNTVNQKADQST
+146 TVNQKAAQSE
-158 VTNLTN
+158 VDNLKNT
-164 IVNQKADQNTVT
+164 KAD
-176 NLTNTVNQKANKSDV
+176 KSDV
-191 DSLKETKADKTA
+191 DNLKNTKAAQSEVDNLKNTKADKSD
-203 VTSELAKK
+203 VDNLKNIK
-211 ADKTAFD
+211 ADKSEVNELKNSKADKSELT
-218 KLSTL
+218 KLSNL
-223 VSSLGMEEG
+223 VTSLGVPEG
-232 KEYSGIK
+232 TTTYTGIK
-239 YFRAK
+239 YFRVK
-244 STLADAEASGE
+244 STLDDAVADGQDSV
-255 NTIAIGP
+255 AIGP
-262 KAVSSKDDALAVGH
+262 KAKTEGVDAVALGH
-276 FAIANAEKSVAV
+276 DSTANATESIAIGKKA
-288 GNSTYAVKTANKGVA
+288 YAVKTANKGIA
-303 IGNDARVGSKQDSDV
+303 IGEHARVGSKQDGDV
-318 VYDGSSSYVIGAGDG
+318 VYDGASSYVLGPKDG

-340 DTAISRG
+340 DKAVSRG
-347 KASIAIGKNAIT
+347 EASIAIGKNAIT
-359 SNKDLKKQIA
+359 SNKDAKSQIA
-369 SNNIAIG
+369 KNNIALG
-376 TSAQAI
+376 TNAQAI

-387 IALGNKART
+387 IALGNAART

-411 TKAAHSLAMGT
+411 TKAAHSLAVGT
-422 TSKALAEAALALGKI
+422 TSKALAEAALALGKL
-437 AEAKGTNSIAMGNT
+437 AEAKGTSSVAMGNT
-451 SKATGDNSVS
+451 SKADGSNSVAV
-461 IGSNSQTLQGNTVAI
+461 GNTSQTLQSNTIAI
-476 GSSAMA
+476 GSSAIA
-482 LPDRTISI
+482 NPERTISI

-501 TTGTKH
+501 ATGTKH

-529 AHSGKNVV
+529 AHAGTNVV
-537 GKHNIALGS
+537 GKHNIALGT

-568 ANKYDV
+568 ANKYDQ

-602 ALGLDAVAIGITSKA
+602 ALGLDAVAVGITSKA

-647 QGSGYLT
+647 EGSGYLT

-664 GHQDGATDQHIL
+664 GHQDGAADQHIL

-711 FNALNHSPTASEIKY
+711 FNALSHAPTTSEIKY
-726 DTLKPDAA
+726 DTVPP
-734 SGAENKIT
+734 SPTTGAENKIT
-742 LKPKTRIS
+742 LKAKTRIS

-765 QVNQIVNKNKAH
+765 QVNQIVTNNKAH
-777 YFSVNDAG
+777 YFSVNDTG
-785 VDPVPGNRDNDGA
+785 VNPVPGNRDNDGA

-816 SVAIGNYTT
+816 SVAIGNNTT

-840 SPELDDGVTRESE
+840 SAELDDGVPRESE

-892 DPGANVD
+892 NPGANVD

-923 ANSAKGNAFGS
+923 ANSVKGNAFGS
-934 QALSAAE
+934 QALSGAE
-941 SSTAVGTESKAEG
+941 SSTAIGTESKSEG
-954 INAYALGTKSHAK
+954 QNAYALGTKSHAK
-967 GLNSIAFGTHQVVNG
+967 GLNSIAFGTNQVVSG
-982 QNSGSIGYAGELGS
+982 QNSGSIGYAGELG
-996 TNATVINGEGTYSL
+996 NAKATVINGEGTYSL

-1035 NARIVGNKNFIGA
+1035 NARIVGNKNTIGA
-1048 IEEKAH
+1048 IEEKPH

-1059 PAAPANDLK
+1059 PAAPVNDLK

-1098 NAIAQLPDPDST
+1098 NNIAQLPDPDST
-1110 EEFTLTNSSVIGANN
+1110 EEFTLTDSSVIGANN
-1125 TLNTKGENYFVL
+1125 TLNTKGKNYFVL

-1152 AASAYTTGN
+1152 ADSAYTTGN
-1161 STSGMNV
+1161 STSSMNS

-1186 KPVGVV
+1186 QPVGVV
-1192 TVGDVGKE
+1192 TVGAVGKE
-1200 RRVQNVAAGLVTET
+1200 RRVQNVASGLVTEA

-1238 TLTNQDGKPNGDT
+1238 TLSNPNGKPGTDVT
-1251 NVVSRSSNQ
+1251 VISRSSNQ
-1260 AIDITG
+1260 GMKVVG
-1266 GETDT
+1266 GENDG
-1271 NKLTAKTDKNI
+1271 NKLTTIADKNI
-1282 GVIVTDDNSMEIRL
+1282 GVIANGDHTLEVRL
-1296 AKILSNLTEATFGS
+1296 AKTLSNLKDATFGT
-1310 GNDKTTINKDG
+1310 GTDKTTINKDG
-1321 VTIVNNAKPN
+1321 MTITNGANT
-1331 VSLTD
+1331 VSLTEG
-1336 TGLDNGGNKIVNVAE
+1336 GLNNGGNKITNVAAGQNE
-1351 GTANTDAVNVSQL
+1351 TDAVNVKQL
-1364 NKLKAAGF
+1364 NDLKAEGF
-1372 GLTGEDNET
+1372 GLTGEDGQT
-1381 IRKPL
+1381 VKQAL
-1386 GESIK
+1386 GTAIK
-1391 VTGDNNVNTKILK
+1391 VTGDDNVKTKIVTDADGSKKL
-1404 EGNNAT
+1404 EI
-1410 GLEVSLANNIKLGQG
+1410 GLENQVTLG
-1425 TETAIGEAG
+1425 GEAKNGNPAADG
-1434 KLTLTDDK
+1434 KLTLK
-1442 GKDRAVL
+1442 NQA
-1449 NGTDGSLTLTGN
+1449 GTDKVVLDGANGSVGLTGADGAQATITVKN
-1461 ASPAG
+1461 GSPAVDG
-1466 TAPATDA
+1466 TA
-1473 PSAKIK
+1473 
-1479 VAKGKADLSS
+1479 
-1489 TPDEAPN
+1489 N
-1496 TAPSNK
+1496 TTKP
-1502 TRITYE
+1502 RIAY
-1508 IPGAAGTNPTV
+1508 GN
-1519 EELATLNDGL
+1519 EEVATLNDGL

-1539 DAKLNTRVDVK
+1539 NAKLNTQVDVK
-1550 GKATNTTWDNF
+1550 GATANTVWDNF
-1561 DAGHNI
+1561 DKGQNI
-1567 MTQINGNTIT
+1567 MTRVEGNTIT

-1592 GDPAGNPK
+1592 GDPASNPK
-1600 DGAVID
+1600 DSTVIN
-1606 KDGLTISDGNKT
+1606 KDGLTITQGDNTVSLTDDGLDNGNK
-1618 VKLTDKVFD
+1618 
-1627 NGGNQIKNVASGLTK
+1627 QIKNVASGLTTTN
-1642 DDGTATDLA
+1642 GTATTSLDD
-1651 NAVGTNGVNV
+1651 AVQTNGVNV
-1661 NDLKN
+1661 GDLKTAIN
-1666 VVNGNDGQGA
+1666 NITNGTN
-1676 PNTTGGFGLKDK
+1676 PLGGFGLKDK
-1688 AGQIFKQNLG
+1688 AGNTFKQNLG

-1732 LGKGPDATPNS
+1732 LGKGPEANVPNAN
-1743 TGEAGKV
+1743 GEAGKI

-1755 KGTDRVIVDGSEGA
+1755 KGTDRVVVDGSEGA
-1769 ISLTGQAQAG
+1769 ISLTGQPATQG

-1792 KPDLEQTSND
+1792 NPDLANTADD
-1802 PANPNQNKKT
+1802 PNTPNGNKKT
-1812 RITYDITGPNGT
+1812 RITYEIPGAQPTDPATI
-1824 TTEELA
+1824 EELA

-1838 GANDGVVHNAKL
+1838 GANTGDVHDAKL

-1855 VKGAEANK
+1855 VKGKAENT
-1863 NWANFDAGQN
+1863 NWANFDEGQN
-1873 IMTQIQGNTITVAL
+1873 IMTQISGNTITVAL

-1897 TFGNPTNKDATV
+1897 TFGNPADGSKDGAV
-1909 INKDGVTI
+1909 INKDGLTI
-1917 TNNDK
+1917 TNGDTTVK
-1922 SVSLTENGLN
+1922 LTENGLD
-1932 NGGNQIVNVDSGLK
+1932 NGNKQIVNVDSGLK
-1946 KADGSTVALKD
+1946 GKDGNPVELKNATGD
-1957 AEGTVLTNGVNVGDL
+1957 VLNNGVNVGDL
-1972 KNAIKDVTSATNG
+1972 KNAITDITSADKG

-2000 LGTTAQITGDSNI
+2000 LGTAAQITGDSNI

-2018 DTADGKKALEISLA
+2018 DTADGKKALEVSLA
-2032 NEITLGKAG
+2032 NEISLGKAG
-2041 KDGVDGKVGV
+2041 QDGVDGKVGV
-2051 TGKDGAGVV
+2051 NGKDGASVV

-2078 KSASADMSVKDGK
+2078 KSVSADMKVQEGK
-2091 PGVDGKADET
+2091 PGVDGKAGET

-2107 TPKDKDGNPIVDATT
+2107 TPKDKDGNPVLDDA
-2122 GNPVV
+2122 GKPVV

-2155 DIKGGLDATTVADN
+2155 DIKGGLDAATVADN
-2169 TKVSSG
+2169 AKVSSS
-2175 NLGVKTNATGTGLEI
+2175 NLGVKTNAEGTGLEI
-2190 VMKERPEFSGLV
+2190 VMKERPTFSGLV
-2202 LNGKDGDNAAIKF
+2202 VNGKDGEDAAVKF

-2226 AATDNE
+2226 AVTDND
-2232 GNTTGLAIKN
+2232 GNATGLTIKD

-2295 STVNADGS
+2295 PTVNQDGS
-2303 TTYNVATK
+2303 TTYTVATN

-2329 GVKVGDNVALTNT
+2329 GVKVGDNVALTNE
-2342 GLKAGDISV
+2342 GLKAGDVTV
-2351 TTDGINAGNK
+2351 TTAGINAGNK

-2366 ADGDISPTSKDA
+2366 ADGDISPNSTDA
-2378 VNGSQLHAVKET
+2378 VNGSQLNAVKET

-2401 KDSSNVKP
+2401 ADSSNVKP

-2434 VTFGLADSINV
+2434 VTFGLADNINV

-2538 TRIVYKKPDGTE
+2538 TRIVYTKPNGEE

-2589 EVAGDTIRVKLKDN
+2589 EVAGDTIRVRLKDN
-2603 IDVKGVTVRE
+2603 IDVKGINVTE
-2613 KFTVEKGAAINMGNN
+2613 NLTVKEGAKINMGNN
-2628 VINGVADG
+2628 VIDGVADG

-2658 NNNTTAINK
+2658 NNQATAINK

-2673 KVDKDLRAGV
+2673 KVDKDLRAGI

-2696 EAGKSL
+2696 EAGKSI
-2702 VSLGVGHY
+2702 VSLGVGSY
-2710 KSESAVAVGYARNS
+2710 RSESAIAVGYARNS

-2736 VNSRGDVNLGG
+2736 MNSRGDVNFGG

>member
-1 MNKVYRVIWSH
+1 KADKSEVNELKNSK
-12 VTNTFI
+12 
-18 AVSELTTS
+18 ADKSELT
-26 KGKVKSYSVLPS
+26 
-38 HQQAQV
+38 
-44 STSIPTSFKLSAI
+44 KLSNL
-57 AVLSLLTF
+57 VTSLGV
-65 SPASVMAQDV
+65 PE
-75 TADNLTV
+75 
-82 NGASTFTGTATFN
+82 G
-95 NTTTFNN
+95 TTTY
-102 IVTVGNIVTTTLTVG
+102 T
-117 GKDVAIKDDI
+117 
-127 STLTST
+127 
-133 INQKADQ
+133 
-140 ATVTNL
+140 
-146 TNTVNQKADQST
+146 
-158 VTNLTN
+158 
-164 IVNQKADQNTVT
+164 
-176 NLTNTVNQKANKSDV
+176 
-191 DSLKETKADKTA
+191 
-203 VTSELAKK
+203 
-211 ADKTAFD
+211 
-218 KLSTL
+218 
-223 VSSLGMEEG
+223 
-232 KEYSGIK
+232 GIK
-239 YFRAK
+239 YFRVK
-244 STLADAEASGE
+244 STLDDAVADGQDSV
-255 NTIAIGP
+255 AIGP
-262 KAVSSKDDALAVGH
+262 KAKTEGVDAVALGH
-276 FAIANAEKSVAV
+276 DSTANATESIAIGKKA
-288 GNSTYAVKTANKGVA
+288 YAVKTANKGIA
-303 IGNDARVGSKQDSDV
+303 IGEHARVGSKQDGDV
-318 VYDGSSSYVIGAGDG
+318 VYDGASSYVLGPKDG

-340 DTAISRG
+340 DKAVSRG
-347 KASIAIGKNAIT
+347 EASIAIGKNAIT
-359 SNKDLKKQIA
+359 SNKDAKSQIA
-369 SNNIAIG
+369 KNNIALG
-376 TSAQAI
+376 TNAQAI

-387 IALGNKART
+387 IALGNAART

-411 TKAAHSLAMGT
+411 TKAAHSLAVGT
-422 TSKALAEAALALGKI
+422 TSKALAEAALALGKL
-437 AEAKGTNSIAMGNT
+437 AEAKGTSSVAMGNT
-451 SKATGDNSVS
+451 SKADGSNSVAV
-461 IGSNSQTLQGNTVAI
+461 GNTSQTLQSNTIAI
-476 GSSAMA
+476 GSSAIA
-482 LPDRTISI
+482 NPERTISI

-501 TTGTKH
+501 ATGTKH

-529 AHSGKNVV
+529 AHAGTNVV
-537 GKHNIALGS
+537 GKHNIALGT

-568 ANKYDV
+568 ANKYDQ

-602 ALGLDAVAIGITSKA
+602 ALGLDAVAVGITSKA

-647 QGSGYLT
+647 EGSGYLT

-664 GHQDGATDQHIL
+664 GHQDGAADQHIL

-711 FNALNHSPTASEIKY
+711 FNALSHAPTASEIKY
-726 DTLKPDAA
+726 DTVPP
-734 SGAENKIT
+734 SPTTGAENKIT
-742 LKPKTRIS
+742 LKAKTRIS

-765 QVNQIVNKNKAH
+765 QVNHIVTKNKAH
-777 YFSVNDAG
+777 YFSVNDTG
-785 VDPVPGNRDNDGA
+785 INPVPGNHDNDGA

-816 SVAIGNYTT
+816 SVAIGNNTT

-840 SPELDDGVTRESE
+840 SAELDDGVPRESE

-892 DPGANVD
+892 NPGANVD

-923 ANSAKGNAFGS
+923 ANSVKGNAFGS
-934 QALSAAE
+934 QALSGAE
-941 SSTAVGTESKAEG
+941 SSTAIGTESKSEG
-954 INAYALGTKSHAK
+954 QNAYALGTKSHAK
-967 GLNSIAFGTHQVVNG
+967 GLNSIAFGTNQVVSG
-982 QNSGSIGYAGELGS
+982 QNSGSIGYAGELG
-996 TNATVINGEGTYSL
+996 NAKATVINGEGTYSL

-1035 NARIVGNKNFIGA
+1035 NARIVGNKNTIGA
-1048 IEEKAH
+1048 IEEKPH

-1059 PAAPANDLK
+1059 PAAPVNDLK

-1098 NAIAQLPDPDST
+1098 NNIAQLPDPDST
-1110 EEFTLTNSSVIGANN
+1110 EEFTLTDSSVIGANN
-1125 TLNTKGENYFVL
+1125 TLNTKGKNYFVL

-1152 AASAYTTGN
+1152 ADSAYTTGN
-1161 STSGMNV
+1161 STSSMNS

-1186 KPVGVV
+1186 QPVGVV
-1192 TVGDVGKE
+1192 TVGAVGKE
-1200 RRVQNVAAGLVTET
+1200 RRVQNVASGLVTEA

-1238 TLTNQDGKPNGDT
+1238 TLSNPNGKPGTDVT
-1251 NVVSRSSNQ
+1251 VISRSSNQ
-1260 AIDITG
+1260 GMKVVG
-1266 GETDT
+1266 GENDG
-1271 NKLTAKTDKNI
+1271 NKLTTIADKNI
-1282 GVIVTDDNSMEIRL
+1282 GVIANGDHTLEVRL
-1296 AKILSNLTEATFGS
+1296 AKTLSNLKDATFGT
-1310 GNDKTTINKDG
+1310 GTDKTTINKDG
-1321 VTIVNNAKPN
+1321 MTITNGANT
-1331 VSLTD
+1331 VSLTEG
-1336 TGLDNGGNKIVNVAE
+1336 GLNNGGNKITNVAAGQNE
-1351 GTANTDAVNVSQL
+1351 TDAVNVKQL
-1364 NKLKAAGF
+1364 NDLKAEGF
-1372 GLTGEDNET
+1372 GLTGEDGQT
-1381 IRKPL
+1381 VKQAL
-1386 GESIK
+1386 GTAIK
-1391 VTGDNNVNTKILK
+1391 VTGDDNVKTKIVTDADGSKKL
-1404 EGNNAT
+1404 EI
-1410 GLEVSLANNIKLGQG
+1410 GLENQVTLG
-1425 TETAIGEAG
+1425 GEAKNGNPAADG
-1434 KLTLTDDK
+1434 KLTLKNQAGTDK
-1442 GKDRAVL
+1442 VVL
-1449 NGTDGSLTLTGN
+1449 DGANGTVGLTGADGAQAVITVKKGRPTLDN
-1461 ASPAG
+1461 AAE
-1466 TAPATDA
+1466 
-1473 PSAKIK
+1473 
-1479 VAKGKADLSS
+1479 
-1489 TPDEAPN
+1489 TP
-1496 TAPSNK
+1496 
-1502 TRITYE
+1502 RIAY
-1508 IPGAAGTNPTV
+1508 GN
-1519 EELATLNDGL
+1519 EEVATLNDGL

-1539 DAKLNTRVDVK
+1539 NAKLNTQVDVK
-1550 GKATNTTWDNF
+1550 GATANTVWDNF
-1561 DAGHNI
+1561 DKGQNI
-1567 MTQINGNTIT
+1567 MTRVEGNTIT

-1592 GDPAGNPK
+1592 GDPASNPK
-1600 DGAVID
+1600 DSTVIN
-1606 KDGLTISDGNKT
+1606 KDGLTITQGDNTVSLTDDGLDNGNK
-1618 VKLTDKVFD
+1618 
-1627 NGGNQIKNVASGLTK
+1627 QIKNVASGLTTTN
-1642 DDGTATDLA
+1642 GTATTSLDD
-1651 NAVGTNGVNV
+1651 AVQTNGVNV
-1661 NDLKN
+1661 GDLKTAIN
-1666 VVNGNDGQGA
+1666 NITNGTN
-1676 PNTTGGFGLKDK
+1676 PLGGFGLKDK
-1688 AGQIFKQNLG
+1688 AGNTFKQNLG

-1732 LGKGPDATPNS
+1732 LGKGPEANVPNA
-1743 TGEAGKV
+1743 TGEAGKI

-1755 KGTDRVIVDGSEGA
+1755 KGTDRVVVDGSEGA
-1769 ISLTGQAQAG
+1769 ISLTGQPATQGAA
-1779 GTAPTAKIKVAEG
+1779 APTAKIKVAEG
-1792 KPDLEQTSND
+1792 NPDLENTSDD

-1812 RITYDITGPNGT
+1812 RITYDIAGPNGT
-1824 TTEELA
+1824 TVTEQLA

-1838 GANDGVVHNAKL
+1838 GANTGDVHDAKL

-1855 VKGAEANK
+1855 VKGKAENT

-1873 IMTQIQGNTITVAL
+1873 IMTQISGNTITVAL

-1897 TFGNPTNKDATV
+1897 TFGNPADGSKDGAV
-1909 INKDGVTI
+1909 INKDGLTI
-1917 TNNDK
+1917 TEGDK
-1922 SVSLTENGLN
+1922 TVKLTEKGLD
-1932 NGGNQIVNVDSGLK
+1932 NGGNQIINVDSGLK
-1946 KADGSTVALKD
+1946 KTDGSVVALKD
-1957 AEGTVLTNGVNVGDL
+1957 AEGSVLTNGVNVGDL

-1985 GFGLKDKEGNEFKQD
+1985 GFGLKDKAGAEFKQD
-2000 LGTTAQITGDSNI
+2000 LGTTAQITGDKNI

-2018 DTADGKKALEISLA
+2018 DVPNSNDKALEISLA
-2032 NEITLGKAG
+2032 NDITLGKNGA
-2041 KDGVDGKVGV
+2041 DGVDGSLGV
-2051 TGKDGAGVV
+2051 NGKDGASVV

-2069 LTGPKGADG
+2069 LTGPRGQDGSDG
-2078 KSASADMSVKDGK
+2078 KSATISVKDGK
-2091 PGVDGKADET
+2091 AGVDGKDGDT

-2107 TPKDKDGNPIVDATT
+2107 ETKDAT
-2122 GNPVV
+2122 GKPVV

-2155 DIKGGLDATTVADN
+2155 DIKGGLDAATVADN
-2169 TKVSSG
+2169 AKVSSS
-2175 NLGVKTNATGTGLEI
+2175 NLGVKTNAEGTGLEI
-2190 VMKERPEFSGLV
+2190 VMKERPTFSGLV
-2202 LNGKDGDNAAIKF
+2202 VNGKDGEDAAVKF

-2226 AATDNE
+2226 AVTDND
-2232 GNTTGLAIKN
+2232 GNATGLTIKD

-2275 KEGLAKATTK
+2275 KDGLAKATTK

-2295 STVNADGS
+2295 PTVNQDGS
-2303 TTYNVATK
+2303 TTYTVATE
-2311 DNVDFT
+2311 DNVNFT
-2317 SVTTGNTVMNND
+2317 TVTTGNTVMNND
-2329 GVKVGDNVALTNT
+2329 GVKVGDNVALTNE
-2342 GLKAGDISV
+2342 GLKAGDVTV
-2351 TTDGINAGNK
+2351 TTAGINAGNK

-2366 ADGDISPTSKDA
+2366 ADGDISPNSTDA
-2378 VNGSQLHAVKET
+2378 VNGSQLNAVKET

-2401 KDSSNVKP
+2401 ADSSNVKP

-2424 SKTNTADSHN
+2424 SKTNTADKHN
-2434 VTFGLADSINV
+2434 VTFGLADNINV

-2450 VGPKGADGKPGEGAV
+2450 VGPKGANGKPGEGAV
-2465 VINAKD
+2465 VINAED

-2513 ANAIIGVKD
+2513 ANAIIGVND

-2538 TRIVYKKPDGTE
+2538 TRIVYTKPNGEE

-2589 EVAGDTIRVKLKDN
+2589 EVAGDTIRVRLKDN
-2603 IDVKGVTVRE
+2603 IDVKGINVTE
-2613 KFTVEKGAAINMGNN
+2613 NLTVKEGAKINMGNN
-2628 VINGVADG
+2628 VIDGVADG
-2636 EVSATSKQAV
+2636 EVNATSKQAV

-2658 NNNTTAINK
+2658 NNQATAINK

-2673 KVDKDLRAGV
+2673 KVDKDLRAGI

-2696 EAGKSL
+2696 EAGKSI
-2702 VSLGVGHY
+2702 VSLGVGSY
-2710 KSESAVAVGYARNS
+2710 RSESAIAVGYARNS

-2736 VNSRGDVNLGG
+2736 MNSRGDVNFGG

>member
-18 AVSELTTS
+18 AVSELATS
-26 KGKVKSYSVLPS
+26 KGKVKSFSVISSNSQSLANS
-38 HQQAQV
+38 
-44 STSIPTSFKLSAI
+44 SIPATFKLSALALVSI
-57 AVLSLLTF
+57 LTLAPTQVF
-65 SPASVMAQDV
+65 AQNV

-82 NGASTFTGTATFN
+82 NGTATFAGAATFN
-95 NTTTFNN
+95 NTATFKNIATTS
-102 IVTVGNIVTTTLTVG
+102 LTVNNQAIAT
-117 GKDVAIKDDI
+117 KDEVAAL
-127 STLTST
+127 S
-133 INQKADQ
+133 
-140 ATVTNL
+140 
-146 TNTVNQKADQST
+146 
-158 VTNLTN
+158 
-164 IVNQKADQNTVT
+164 
-176 NLTNTVNQKANKSDV
+176 NTVNQKANQQAVNDLNTNKADKSEITKLENKKADISAV
-191 DSLKETKADKTA
+191 NGLSSEITNLKNTKADK
-203 VTSELAKK
+203 SEVNQLKNDK
-211 ADKTAFD
+211 ADKSALA
-218 KLSTL
+218 KLSAL
-223 VSSLGMEEG
+223 VTSLGVPEG
-232 KEYSGIK
+232 TTTYTGIK
-239 YFRAK
+239 YFRTK
-244 STLADAEASGE
+244 SSLEDAVAIGQDSV
-255 NTIAIGP
+255 AIGP
-262 KAVSSKDDALAVGH
+262 KSKTEGVDAVAVGH
-276 FAIANAEKSVAV
+276 DSTANAIESIAIGKKA
-288 GNSTYAVKTANKGVA
+288 YAVKTANKGIA
-303 IGNDARVGSKQDSDV
+303 IGEHARVGSKQDGDV
-318 VYDGSSSYVIGAGDG
+318 VYDGASSYVLGAKDG

-340 DTAISRG
+340 DKAVSRG
-347 KASIAIGKNAIT
+347 EASIAIGKNAIT
-359 SNKDLKKQIA
+359 SNKDAKTQIA
-369 SNNIAIG
+369 KNNIALG
-376 TSAQAI
+376 TNAQAI
-382 ASDNS
+382 ASDHS
-387 IALGNKART
+387 IAIGNSARA

-405 IGDSAE
+405 IGDGAE
-411 TKAAHSLAMGT
+411 TKAAHSLAVGT
-422 TSKALAEAALALGKI
+422 TSKALAEAALALGKLS
-437 AEAKGTNSIAMGNT
+437 EAKGTSSVAMGNT
-451 SKATGDNSVS
+451 SKADGSNSVAV
-461 IGSNSQTLQGNTVAI
+461 GSNSQTLQGNTIAI
-476 GSSAMA
+476 GSSAIA
-482 LPDRTISI
+482 NPERTISI

-501 TTGTKH
+501 ATGTKH

-537 GKHNIALGS
+537 GKHNIALGT

-568 ANKYDV
+568 ANKYDQ

-647 QGSGYLT
+647 EGSGYLT

-700 TEKVTSDLQAQ
+700 TEKVTSDLQAT
-711 FNALNHSPTASEIKY
+711 FNALSHAPTASEIKY
-726 DTLKPDAA
+726 DTVPP
-734 SGAENKIT
+734 SPTTGAENKIT
-742 LKPKTRIS
+742 LKAKTRIS

-765 QVNQIVNKNKAH
+765 QVNQIVTKNKAH
-777 YFSVNDAG
+777 YFSVNDTG
-785 VDPVPGNRDNDGA
+785 VNPVPGNRDNDGA
-798 TAKLA
+798 TATLA

-831 IGLGTYYKG
+831 IGVGTYYKG
-840 SPELDDGVTRESE
+840 SAELDDGVARESE
-853 TTVTKPSKNVK
+853 TTVTKPSKSVK

-923 ANSAKGNAFGS
+923 ANSVKGNAFGS
-934 QALSAAE
+934 QALSGAE
-941 SSTAVGTESKAEG
+941 SSTAIGTEAKSEG
-954 INAYALGTKSHAK
+954 QNAYALGTKSHAK
-967 GLNSIAFGTHQVVNG
+967 GLNSIAFGTHQVVSG
-982 QNSGSIGYAGELGS
+982 QNSGSIGYAGDLGNA
-996 TNATVINGEGTYSL
+996 NATVINGEGTYSL

-1035 NARIVGNKNFIGA
+1035 NARIVGNKNLIGA
-1048 IEEKAH
+1048 IAEKEH
-1054 VPGTP
+1054 EPGTP
-1059 PAAPANDLK
+1059 PAPPVNDLK

-1098 NAIAQLPDPDST
+1098 NNIAQLTDPDST
-1110 EEFTLTNSSVIGANN
+1110 EEFALTNSSVIGANN
-1125 TLNTKGENYFVL
+1125 TLNTKGKNYFVL

-1152 AASAYTTGN
+1152 ADSAYTTGN
-1161 STSGMNV
+1161 STSGMSA
-1168 YADMANGLN
+1168 YADMENGLN

-1186 KPVGVV
+1186 QPVGVV
-1192 TVGDVGKE
+1192 TVGSAGKE
-1200 RRVQNVAAGLVTET
+1200 RRVQNVASGLVSET

-1238 TLTNQDGKPNGDT
+1238 TLTNQDGKPTNDA

-1260 AIDITG
+1260 AIDILG
-1266 GETDT
+1266 GEKDT
-1271 NKLTAKTDKNI
+1271 SKLTTKEDKNI
-1282 GVIVTDDNSMEIRL
+1282 GVLVTDTNTMEVRL
-1296 AKILSNLTEATFGS
+1296 AKTLSNLKEATFGT
-1310 GNDKTTINKDG
+1310 GTDKTTINKDG
-1321 VTIVNNAKPN
+1321 VTITNGNTN

-1336 TGLDNGGNKIVNVAE
+1336 AGLNNGGNKITNVAAGQNE
-1351 GTANTDAVNVSQL
+1351 TDAVNVKQL
-1364 NKLKAAGF
+1364 NDLKAEGF
-1372 GLTGEDNET
+1372 GLTGEDGQT
-1381 IRKPL
+1381 IKQAL
-1386 GESIK
+1386 GTAIK

-1404 EGNNAT
+1404 EGNNPT
-1410 GLEVSLANNIKLGQG
+1410 GLEISLANNVKLGKAPEG
-1425 TETAIGEAG
+1425 TTAGEAG
-1434 KLTLTDDK
+1434 KVTLTDNT

-1449 NGTDGSLTLTGN
+1449 DGTDGSLTLIG
-1461 ASPAG
+1461 SG

-1479 VAKGKADLSS
+1479 VAKGKADLVSS
-1489 TPDEAPN
+1489 PDEDPSTAPN
-1496 TAPSNK
+1496 NK

-1508 IPGAAGTNPTV
+1508 IPDATGTNPTV

-1529 KFGANAGDVH
+1529 KFGANSGEVH

-1550 GKATNTTWDNF
+1550 GAAGNNTWTDF
-1561 DAGHNI
+1561 DAGQNI
-1567 MTQINGNTIT
+1567 MTQIKDNTIT

-1592 GDPAGNPK
+1592 GDPTEANKDATVINK
-1600 DGAVID
+1600 DGV
-1606 KDGLTISDGNKT
+1606 TISNKGAADVSLTENGLDNGNK
-1618 VKLTDKVFD
+1618 
-1627 NGGNQIKNVASGLTK
+1627 QIKNVASGLTK
-1642 DDGTATDLA
+1642 ADGNVATSLND
-1651 NAVGTNGVNV
+1651 AVQTNGVNV
-1661 NDLKN
+1661 GDLKTAIN
-1666 VVNGNDGQGA
+1666 NITSGTTNGADN
-1676 PNTTGGFGLKDK
+1676 PLGGFGLKDK
-1688 AGQIFKQNLG
+1688 QGNTFKQNLG
-1698 ETAQITGDSNVNTK
+1698 ETAAVVGDANVNTK
-1712 VVDGQN
+1712 VVDFIDPTTN
-1718 GGKALEV
+1718 KAGKALEV

-1732 LGKGPDATPNS
+1732 LGKAPEGTTA
-1743 TGEAGKV
+1743 GEAGKV
-1750 TLKDD
+1750 TLTDNTGKERAKLD
-1755 KGTDRVIVDGSEGA
+1755 GTDG
-1769 ISLTGQAQAG
+1769 SLTLTGDAPA
-1779 GTAPTAKIKVAEG
+1779 TAPADAPSAKIKVATG
-1792 KPDLEQTSND
+1792 KADLAGTPND
-1802 PANPNQNKKT
+1802 DPNNAPNNKT
-1812 RITYDITGPNGT
+1812 RITYEIPAAQGGQPTV
-1824 TTEELA
+1824 EELA

-1838 GANDGVVHNAKL
+1838 GANDGAVHNAKL

-1855 VKGAEANK
+1855 VKGHAN
-1863 NWANFDAGQN
+1863 NTTWTDFDAGQN

-1887 AKALA
+1887 AKALKDLTSA
-1892 GLDSA
+1892 SFVGGTNNTSSVLNGNGL
-1897 TFGNPTNKDATV
+1897 TITK
-1909 INKDGVTI
+1909 KDGAQDPNAKDTV
-1917 TNNDK
+1917 
-1922 SVSLTENGLN
+1922 VSLTEKGLD
-1932 NGGNQIVNVDSGLK
+1932 NGGNQIINVDSGLK
-1946 KADGSTVALKD
+1946 KTDGSVVALKD
-1957 AEGTVLTNGVNVGDL
+1957 AEGSVLTNGVNVGDL

-1985 GFGLKDKEGNEFKQD
+1985 GFGLKDKAGAEFKQD

-2013 NTKVI
+2013 NTKVV
-2018 DTADGKKALEISLA
+2018 DVTNQDGSKSKALEVSLA
-2032 NEITLGKAG
+2032 NEISLGKAG
-2041 KDGVDGKVGV
+2041 EDGVDGKVGV
-2051 TGKDGAGVV
+2051 NGKDGASVV

-2078 KSASADMSVKDGK
+2078 KSASADMKVQEGK
-2091 PGVDGKADET
+2091 PGVDGKAGDT

-2107 TPKDKDGNPIVDATT
+2107 TPKDKDGNPVVDAT
-2122 GNPVV
+2122 GQPVV
-2127 EEVATLNDGM
+2127 EDVATLNDGM

-2155 DIKGGLDATTVADN
+2155 SIKGGLDTAILAEPN
-2169 TKVSSG
+2169 KVSSS
-2175 NLGVKTNATGTGLEI
+2175 NLGVKSSVDGTGLEV
-2190 VMKERPEFSGLV
+2190 VMKERPTFSGLV
-2202 LNGKDGDNAAIKF
+2202 VNGKDGEDAAIKF
-2215 AKDGKDGMSIA
+2215 AKDGKQGMSITA
-2226 AATDNE
+2226 KQDSD
-2232 GNTTGLAIKN
+2232 GNTTGLTVK
-2242 KDGNPGVT
+2242 KQDGTDGVT
-2250 FNNDGRITNVTAG
+2250 FNNDGRITNVVAG
-2263 VDDKDAVNVSQL
+2263 KDDTDAVNVSQL

-2295 STVNADGS
+2295 STTNDDGS
-2303 TTYNVATK
+2303 TTYTVATEE
-2311 DNVDFT
+2311 DVNFT
-2317 SVTTGNTVMNND
+2317 TVTTGNTVMNNA
-2329 GVKVGDNVALTNT
+2329 GVKVGDNVALTNE
-2342 GLKAGDISV
+2342 GLKAGDVTV
-2351 TTDGINAGNK
+2351 TTAGINAGNK

-2366 ADGDISPTSKDA
+2366 ADGDISPTSKEA
-2378 VNGSQLHAVKET
+2378 VNGSQLNAVKET

-2401 KDSSNVKP
+2401 ADSSNVKP

-2434 VTFGLADSINV
+2434 VTFDLAN
-2445 KDSVV
+2445 KVV
-2450 VGPKGADGKPGEGAV
+2450 IGPKDGKNQPQEGAV
-2465 VINAKD
+2465 VISGKEGAD
-2471 GANGKD
+2471 GKGS
-2477 GISIV
+2477 ISIA

-2492 SGKDGVGTIG
+2492 SGQDGVGTIG
-2502 LTGPAGADGKN
+2502 LTGPTGADGKN

-2538 TRIVYKKPDGTE
+2538 TRIVYTKPNGEE

-2557 DGLVFGAD
+2557 DGLVFAAD
-2565 KGTEHKAKL
+2565 SGEPHKAKL
-2574 GTTVKVKGDDKNIET
+2574 GTTVKVKGDDKNIST
-2589 EVAGDTIRVKLKDN
+2589 EVVGDTLRVKLNDN
-2603 IDVKGVTVRE
+2603 IEVKGINVTE
-2613 KFTVEKGAAINMGNN
+2613 NLTVKEGANINMGNN
-2628 VINGVADG
+2628 VIHGVADG
-2636 EVSATSKQAV
+2636 EVSASSKQAV

-2658 NNNTTAINK
+2658 NNQATAINK

-2673 KVDKDLRAGV
+2673 KVDKDLRAGI

-2696 EAGKSL
+2696 EAGKSI
-2702 VSLGVGHY
+2702 VSLGVGSY
-2710 KSESAVAVGYARNS
+2710 KAETAIAVGYARNS

>member
-18 AVSELTTS
+18 AVSELATS
-26 KGKVKSYSVLPS
+26 KGKVKSFSAISSNPQPELNS
-38 HQQAQV
+38 
-44 STSIPTSFKLSAI
+44 SIPATFKLSAI
-57 AVLSLLTF
+57 ALVSILAFAPSQVL
-65 SPASVMAQDV
+65 AQDV
-75 TADNLTV
+75 NATNLTV
-82 NGASTFTGTATFN
+82 SGTSTFTGAATFNNTATFN
-95 NTTTFNN
+95 NM
-102 IVTVGNIVTTTLTVG
+102 VTAGNVTATTLTVG
-117 GKDVAIKDDI
+117 GKNVATKDDVT
-127 STLTST
+127 TLTT
-133 INQKADQ
+133 
-140 ATVTNL
+140 
-146 TNTVNQKADQST
+146 TVNQKAAQSE
-158 VTNLTN
+158 VDNLKNT
-164 IVNQKADQNTVT
+164 KAD
-176 NLTNTVNQKANKSDV
+176 KSDV
-191 DSLKETKADKTA
+191 DNLKNTKAAQSEVDNLKNTKADKSD
-203 VTSELAKK
+203 VDNLKNIK
-211 ADKTAFD
+211 ADKSEVNELKNSKADKSELT
-218 KLSTL
+218 KLSNL
-223 VSSLGMEEG
+223 VTSLGVPEG
-232 KEYSGIK
+232 TTTYTGIK
-239 YFRAK
+239 YFRVK
-244 STLADAEASGE
+244 STLDDAVADGQDSV
-255 NTIAIGP
+255 AIGP
-262 KAVSSKDDALAVGH
+262 KAKTEGVDAVALGH
-276 FAIANAEKSVAV
+276 DSTANATESIAIGKKA
-288 GNSTYAVKTANKGVA
+288 YAVKTANKGIA
-303 IGNDARVGSKQDSDV
+303 IGEHARVGSKQDGDV
-318 VYDGSSSYVIGAGDG
+318 VYDGASSYVLGPKDG

-340 DTAISRG
+340 DKAVSRG
-347 KASIAIGKNAIT
+347 EASIAIGKNAIT
-359 SNKDLKKQIA
+359 SNKDAKSQIA
-369 SNNIAIG
+369 KNNIALG
-376 TSAQAI
+376 TNAQAI

-387 IALGNKART
+387 IALGNAART

-411 TKAAHSLAMGT
+411 TKAAHSLAVGT
-422 TSKALAEAALALGKI
+422 TSKALAEAALALGKL
-437 AEAKGTNSIAMGNT
+437 AEAKGTSSVAMGNT
-451 SKATGDNSVS
+451 SKADGSNSVAV
-461 IGSNSQTLQGNTVAI
+461 GNTSQTLQSNTIAI
-476 GSSAMA
+476 GSSAIA
-482 LPDRTISI
+482 NPERTISI

-501 TTGTKH
+501 ATGTKH

-529 AHSGKNVV
+529 AHAGTNVV
-537 GKHNIALGS
+537 GKHNIALGT

-568 ANKYDV
+568 ANKYDQ

-602 ALGLDAVAIGITSKA
+602 ALGLDAVAVGITSKA

-647 QGSGYLT
+647 EGSGYLT

-664 GHQDGATDQHIL
+664 GHQDGAADQHIL

-711 FNALNHSPTASEIKY
+711 FNALSHAPTASEIKY
-726 DTLKPDAA
+726 DTVPP
-734 SGAENKIT
+734 SPTTGAENKIT
-742 LKPKTRIS
+742 LKAKTRIS

-765 QVNQIVNKNKAH
+765 QVNHIVTKNKAH
-777 YFSVNDAG
+777 YFSVNDTG
-785 VDPVPGNRDNDGA
+785 INPVPGNHDNDGA

-816 SVAIGNYTT
+816 SVAIGNNTT

-840 SPELDDGVTRESE
+840 SAELDDGVPRESE

-892 DPGANVD
+892 NPGANVD

-923 ANSAKGNAFGS
+923 ANSVKGNAFGS
-934 QALSAAE
+934 QALSGAE
-941 SSTAVGTESKAEG
+941 SSTAIGTESKSEG
-954 INAYALGTKSHAK
+954 QNAYALGTKSHAK
-967 GLNSIAFGTHQVVNG
+967 GLNSIAFGTNQVVSG
-982 QNSGSIGYAGELGS
+982 QNSGSIGYAGELG
-996 TNATVINGEGTYSL
+996 NAKATVINGEGTYSL

-1035 NARIVGNKNFIGA
+1035 NARIVGNKNTIGA
-1048 IEEKAH
+1048 IEEKPH

-1059 PAAPANDLK
+1059 PAAPVNDLK

-1098 NAIAQLPDPDST
+1098 NNIAQLPDPDST
-1110 EEFTLTNSSVIGANN
+1110 EEFTLTDSSVIGANN
-1125 TLNTKGENYFVL
+1125 TLNTKGKNYFVL

-1152 AASAYTTGN
+1152 ADSAYTTGN
-1161 STSGMNV
+1161 STSSMNS

-1186 KPVGVV
+1186 QPVGVV
-1192 TVGDVGKE
+1192 TVGAVGKE
-1200 RRVQNVAAGLVTET
+1200 RRVQNVASGLVTEA

-1238 TLTNQDGKPNGDT
+1238 TLSNPNGKPGTDVT
-1251 NVVSRSSNQ
+1251 VISRSSNQ
-1260 AIDITG
+1260 GMKVVG
-1266 GETDT
+1266 GENDG
-1271 NKLTAKTDKNI
+1271 NKLTTIADKNI
-1282 GVIVTDDNSMEIRL
+1282 GVIANGDHTLEVRL
-1296 AKILSNLTEATFGS
+1296 AKTLSNLKDATFGT
-1310 GNDKTTINKDG
+1310 GTDKTTINKDG
-1321 VTIVNNAKPN
+1321 MTITNGANT
-1331 VSLTD
+1331 VSLTEG
-1336 TGLDNGGNKIVNVAE
+1336 GLNNGGNKITNVAAGQNE
-1351 GTANTDAVNVSQL
+1351 TDAVNVKQL
-1364 NKLKAAGF
+1364 NDLKAEGF
-1372 GLTGEDNET
+1372 GLTGEDGQT
-1381 IRKPL
+1381 VKQAL
-1386 GESIK
+1386 GTAIK
-1391 VTGDNNVNTKILK
+1391 VTGDDNVKTKIVTDADGSKKL
-1404 EGNNAT
+1404 EI
-1410 GLEVSLANNIKLGQG
+1410 GLENQVTLG
-1425 TETAIGEAG
+1425 GEAKNGNPAADG
-1434 KLTLTDDK
+1434 KLTLKNQAGTDK
-1442 GKDRAVL
+1442 VVL
-1449 NGTDGSLTLTGN
+1449 DGANGTVGLTGADGAQAVITVKKGRPTLDN
-1461 ASPAG
+1461 AAE
-1466 TAPATDA
+1466 
-1473 PSAKIK
+1473 
-1479 VAKGKADLSS
+1479 
-1489 TPDEAPN
+1489 TP
-1496 TAPSNK
+1496 
-1502 TRITYE
+1502 RIAY
-1508 IPGAAGTNPTV
+1508 GN
-1519 EELATLNDGL
+1519 EEVATLNDGL

-1539 DAKLNTRVDVK
+1539 NAKLNTQVDVK
-1550 GKATNTTWDNF
+1550 GATANTVWDNF
-1561 DAGHNI
+1561 DKGQNI
-1567 MTQINGNTIT
+1567 MTRVEGNTIT

-1592 GDPAGNPK
+1592 GDPASNPK
-1600 DGAVID
+1600 DSTVIN
-1606 KDGLTISDGNKT
+1606 KDGLTITQGDNTVSLTDDGLDNGNK
-1618 VKLTDKVFD
+1618 
-1627 NGGNQIKNVASGLTK
+1627 QIKNVASGLTTTN
-1642 DDGTATDLA
+1642 GTATTSLDD
-1651 NAVGTNGVNV
+1651 AVQTNGVNV
-1661 NDLKN
+1661 GDLKTAIN
-1666 VVNGNDGQGA
+1666 NITNGTN
-1676 PNTTGGFGLKDK
+1676 PLGGFGLKDK
-1688 AGQIFKQNLG
+1688 AGNTFKQNLG

-1732 LGKGPDATPNS
+1732 LGKGPEANVPNA
-1743 TGEAGKV
+1743 TGEAGKI

-1755 KGTDRVIVDGSEGA
+1755 KGTDRVVVDGSEGA
-1769 ISLTGQAQAG
+1769 ISLTGQPATQGAA
-1779 GTAPTAKIKVAEG
+1779 APTAKIKVAEG
-1792 KPDLEQTSND
+1792 NPDLENTSDD

-1812 RITYDITGPNGT
+1812 RITYDIAGPNGT
-1824 TTEELA
+1824 TVTEQLA

-1838 GANDGVVHNAKL
+1838 GANTGDVHDAKL

-1855 VKGAEANK
+1855 VKGKAENT

-1873 IMTQIQGNTITVAL
+1873 IMTQISGNTITVAL

-1897 TFGNPTNKDATV
+1897 TFGNPADGSKDGAV
-1909 INKDGVTI
+1909 INKDGLTI
-1917 TNNDK
+1917 TEGDK
-1922 SVSLTENGLN
+1922 TVKLTEKGLD
-1932 NGGNQIVNVDSGLK
+1932 NGGNQIINVDSGLK
-1946 KADGSTVALKD
+1946 KTDGSVVALKD
-1957 AEGTVLTNGVNVGDL
+1957 AEGSVLTNGVNVGDL

-1985 GFGLKDKEGNEFKQD
+1985 GFGLKDKAGAEFKQD
-2000 LGTTAQITGDSNI
+2000 LGTTAQITGDKNI

-2018 DTADGKKALEISLA
+2018 DVPNSNDKALEISLA
-2032 NEITLGKAG
+2032 NDITLGKNGA
-2041 KDGVDGKVGV
+2041 DGVDGSLGV
-2051 TGKDGAGVV
+2051 NGKDGASVV

-2069 LTGPKGADG
+2069 LTGPRGQDGSDG
-2078 KSASADMSVKDGK
+2078 KSATISVKDGK
-2091 PGVDGKADET
+2091 AGVDGKDGDT

-2107 TPKDKDGNPIVDATT
+2107 ETKDAT
-2122 GNPVV
+2122 GKPVV

-2155 DIKGGLDATTVADN
+2155 DIKGGLDAATVADN
-2169 TKVSSG
+2169 AKVSSS
-2175 NLGVKTNATGTGLEI
+2175 NLGVKTNAEGTGLEI
-2190 VMKERPEFSGLV
+2190 VMKERPTFSGLV
-2202 LNGKDGDNAAIKF
+2202 VNGKDGEDAAVKF

-2226 AATDNE
+2226 AVTDND
-2232 GNTTGLAIKN
+2232 GNATGLTIKD

-2275 KEGLAKATTK
+2275 KDGLAKATTK

-2295 STVNADGS
+2295 PTVNQDGS
-2303 TTYNVATK
+2303 TTYTVATE
-2311 DNVDFT
+2311 DNVNFT
-2317 SVTTGNTVMNND
+2317 TVTTGNTVMNND
-2329 GVKVGDNVALTNT
+2329 GVKVGDNVALTNE
-2342 GLKAGDISV
+2342 GLKAGDVTV
-2351 TTDGINAGNK
+2351 TTAGINAGNK

-2366 ADGDISPTSKDA
+2366 ADGDISPNSTDA
-2378 VNGSQLHAVKET
+2378 VNGSQLNAVKET

-2401 KDSSNVKP
+2401 ADSSNVKP

-2424 SKTNTADSHN
+2424 SKTNTADKHN
-2434 VTFGLADSINV
+2434 VTFGLADNINV

-2450 VGPKGADGKPGEGAV
+2450 VGPKGANGKPGEGAV
-2465 VINAKD
+2465 VINAED

-2513 ANAIIGVKD
+2513 ANAIIGVND

-2538 TRIVYKKPDGTE
+2538 TRIVYTKPNGEE

-2589 EVAGDTIRVKLKDN
+2589 EVAGDTIRVRLKDN
-2603 IDVKGVTVRE
+2603 IDVKGINVTE
-2613 KFTVEKGAAINMGNN
+2613 NLTVKEGAKINMGNN
-2628 VINGVADG
+2628 VIDGVADG
-2636 EVSATSKQAV
+2636 EVNATSKQAV

-2658 NNNTTAINK
+2658 NNQATAINK

-2673 KVDKDLRAGV
+2673 KVDKDLRAGI

-2696 EAGKSL
+2696 EAGKSI
-2702 VSLGVGHY
+2702 VSLGVGSY
-2710 KSESAVAVGYARNS
+2710 RSESAIAVGYARNS

-2736 VNSRGDVNLGG
+2736 MNSRGDVNFGG

>member
-18 AVSELTTS
+18 AVSELATS
-26 KGKVKSYSVLPS
+26 KGKVKSFSAISSNPQSELNS
-38 HQQAQV
+38 
-44 STSIPTSFKLSAI
+44 SIPATFKLSAI
-57 AVLSLLTF
+57 ALLSILTLSSTQIF
-65 SPASVMAQDV
+65 AADV
-75 TADNLTV
+75 AADNLTV
-82 NGASTFTGTATFN
+82 SGTSTFTGAATFNNTATFN
-95 NTTTFNN
+95 NM
-102 IVTVGNIVTTTLTVG
+102 VTVGNVSATTLTVD
-117 GKDVAIKDDI
+117 GKNVATKDDVT
-127 STLTST
+127 TLT
-133 INQKADQ
+133 
-140 ATVTNL
+140 ATV
-146 TNTVNQKADQST
+146 D
-158 VTNLTN
+158 
-164 IVNQKADQNTVT
+164 
-176 NLTNTVNQKANKSDV
+176 QKANKSEV
-191 DSLKETKADKTA
+191 TELKNNKADK
-203 VTSELAKK
+203 SEITNLENKK
-211 ADKTAFD
+211 ADKSEVTELKNNKAD
-218 KLSTL
+218 KSEVTELKNNKADKSEITNLENKKADKSELTKLSDL
-223 VSSLGMEEG
+223 VTSLGVPEG
-232 KEYSGIK
+232 TTTYTGIK
-239 YFRAK
+239 YFRVK
-244 STLADAEASGE
+244 STLDDAVADGQDSV
-255 NTIAIGP
+255 AIGP
-262 KAVSSKDDALAVGH
+262 KAKTEGVDAVALGH
-276 FAIANAEKSVAV
+276 DSTANATESIAIGKKA
-288 GNSTYAVKTANKGVA
+288 YAVKTANKGIA
-303 IGNDARVGSKQDSDV
+303 IGEHARVGSKQDGDV
-318 VYDGSSSYVIGAGDG
+318 VYDGASSYVLGPKDG

-340 DTAISRG
+340 DKAVSRG
-347 KASIAIGKNAIT
+347 EASIAIGKNAIT
-359 SNKDLKKQIA
+359 SNKDAKSQIA
-369 SNNIAIG
+369 KNNIALG
-376 TSAQAI
+376 TNAQAI

-387 IALGNKART
+387 IALGNAART

-411 TKAAHSLAMGT
+411 TKAAHSLAVGT
-422 TSKALAEAALALGKI
+422 TSKALAEAALALGKL
-437 AEAKGTNSIAMGNT
+437 AEAKGTSSVAMGNT
-451 SKATGDNSVS
+451 SKADGSNSVAV
-461 IGSNSQTLQGNTVAI
+461 GNTSQTLQSNTIAI
-476 GSSAMA
+476 GSSAIA
-482 LPDRTISI
+482 NSERTISI

-501 TTGTKH
+501 ATGTKH

-529 AHSGKNVV
+529 AHAGTNVV
-537 GKHNIALGS
+537 GKHNIALGT

-568 ANKYDV
+568 ANKYDQ

-602 ALGLDAVAIGITSKA
+602 ALGLDAVAVGITSKA

-647 QGSGYLT
+647 EGSGYLT

-664 GHQDGATDQHIL
+664 GHQDGAADQHIL

-711 FNALNHSPTASEIKY
+711 FNALSHAPTTSEIKY
-726 DTLKPDAA
+726 DTVSP
-734 SGAENKIT
+734 SPTTGAENKIT
-742 LKPKTRIS
+742 LKAKTRIS

-765 QVNQIVNKNKAH
+765 QVNQIVTNNKAH
-777 YFSVNDAG
+777 YFSVNDTG
-785 VDPVPGNRDNDGA
+785 VNPVPGNRDNDGA

-816 SVAIGNYTT
+816 SVAIGNNTT

-840 SPELDDGVTRESE
+840 SAELDDGVPRESE

-892 DPGANVD
+892 NPGANVD

-923 ANSAKGNAFGS
+923 ANSVKGNAFGS
-934 QALSAAE
+934 QALSGAE
-941 SSTAVGTESKAEG
+941 SSTAIGTESKSEG
-954 INAYALGTKSHAK
+954 QNAYALGTKSHAK
-967 GLNSIAFGTHQVVNG
+967 GLNSIAFGTNQVVSG
-982 QNSGSIGYAGELGS
+982 QNSGSIGYAGELG
-996 TNATVINGEGTYSL
+996 NAKATVINGEGTYSL

-1035 NARIVGNKNFIGA
+1035 NARIVGNKNTIGA
-1048 IEEKAH
+1048 IEEKPH

-1059 PAAPANDLK
+1059 PAAPVNDLK

-1098 NAIAQLPDPDST
+1098 NNIAQLPDPDST
-1110 EEFTLTNSSVIGANN
+1110 EEFTLTDSSVIGANN
-1125 TLNTKGENYFVL
+1125 TLNTKGKNYFVL

-1152 AASAYTTGN
+1152 ADSAYTTGN
-1161 STSGMNV
+1161 STSSMNS

-1186 KPVGVV
+1186 QPVGVV
-1192 TVGDVGKE
+1192 TVGAVGKE
-1200 RRVQNVAAGLVTET
+1200 RRVQNVASGLVTEA

-1238 TLTNQDGKPNGDT
+1238 TLSNPNGKPGTDVT
-1251 NVVSRSSNQ
+1251 VISRSSNQ
-1260 AIDITG
+1260 GMKVVG
-1266 GETDT
+1266 GENDG
-1271 NKLTAKTDKNI
+1271 NKLTTIADKNI
-1282 GVIVTDDNSMEIRL
+1282 GVIANGDHTLEVRL
-1296 AKILSNLTEATFGS
+1296 AKTLSNLKDATFGT
-1310 GNDKTTINKDG
+1310 GTDKTTINKDG
-1321 VTIVNNAKPN
+1321 MTITNGANT
-1331 VSLTD
+1331 VSLTEG
-1336 TGLDNGGNKIVNVAE
+1336 GLNNGGNKITNVAAGQNE
-1351 GTANTDAVNVSQL
+1351 TDAVNVKQL
-1364 NKLKAAGF
+1364 NDLKAEGF
-1372 GLTGEDNET
+1372 GLTGEDGQT
-1381 IRKPL
+1381 VKQAL
-1386 GESIK
+1386 GTAIK
-1391 VTGDNNVNTKILK
+1391 VTGDDNVKTKIVTDADGSKKL
-1404 EGNNAT
+1404 EI
-1410 GLEVSLANNIKLGQG
+1410 GLENQVTLG
-1425 TETAIGEAG
+1425 GEAKNGNPAADG
-1434 KLTLTDDK
+1434 KLTLK
-1442 GKDRAVL
+1442 NQA
-1449 NGTDGSLTLTGN
+1449 GTDKVVLDGANGSVGLTGADGAQATITVKN
-1461 ASPAG
+1461 GSPAVDG
-1466 TAPATDA
+1466 TA
-1473 PSAKIK
+1473 
-1479 VAKGKADLSS
+1479 
-1489 TPDEAPN
+1489 N
-1496 TAPSNK
+1496 TTKP
-1502 TRITYE
+1502 RIAY
-1508 IPGAAGTNPTV
+1508 GN
-1519 EELATLNDGL
+1519 EEVATLNDGL

-1539 DAKLNTRVDVK
+1539 NAKLNTQVDVK
-1550 GKATNTTWDNF
+1550 GATANTVWDNF
-1561 DAGHNI
+1561 DKGQNI
-1567 MTQINGNTIT
+1567 MTRVEGNTIT

-1592 GDPAGNPK
+1592 GDPASNPK
-1600 DGAVID
+1600 DSTVIN
-1606 KDGLTISDGNKT
+1606 KDGLTITQGDNTVSLTDDGLDNGNK
-1618 VKLTDKVFD
+1618 
-1627 NGGNQIKNVASGLTK
+1627 QIKNVASGLTTTN
-1642 DDGTATDLA
+1642 GTATTSLDD
-1651 NAVGTNGVNV
+1651 AVQTNGVNV
-1661 NDLKN
+1661 GDLKTAIN
-1666 VVNGNDGQGA
+1666 NITNGTN
-1676 PNTTGGFGLKDK
+1676 PLGGFGLKDK
-1688 AGQIFKQNLG
+1688 AGNTFKQNLG

-1732 LGKGPDATPNS
+1732 LGKGPEANVPNAN
-1743 TGEAGKV
+1743 GEAGKI

-1755 KGTDRVIVDGSEGA
+1755 KGTDRVVVDGSEGA
-1769 ISLTGQAQAG
+1769 ISLTGQPVTQG

-1792 KPDLEQTSND
+1792 NSGLVETSDD

-1812 RITYDITGPNGT
+1812 RITYDIAGPNGT
-1824 TTEELA
+1824 TVTEQLA

-1838 GANDGVVHNAKL
+1838 GANDGAVHNAKL

-1855 VKGAEANK
+1855 VKGKADNT
-1863 NWANFDAGQN
+1863 NWAKFDEGQN
-1873 IMTQIQGNTITVAL
+1873 IMTQISGNTITVAL

-1897 TFGNPTNKDATV
+1897 TFGNPADGSKDGAV
-1909 INKDGVTI
+1909 INKDGLTI
-1917 TNNDK
+1917 TNGDTTVK
-1922 SVSLTENGLN
+1922 LTENGLD
-1932 NGGNQIVNVDSGLK
+1932 NGNKQIVNVDSGLK
-1946 KADGSTVALKD
+1946 GKDGNPVELKNATGD
-1957 AEGTVLTNGVNVGDL
+1957 VLNNGVNVGDL
-1972 KNAIKDVTSATNG
+1972 KNAITDITSADKG

-2000 LGTTAQITGDSNI
+2000 LGTAAQITGDSNI

-2018 DTADGKKALEISLA
+2018 DTADGKKALEVSLA
-2032 NEITLGKAG
+2032 NEISLGKAG
-2041 KDGVDGKVGV
+2041 QDGVDGKVGV
-2051 TGKDGAGVV
+2051 NGKDGASVV

-2078 KSASADMSVKDGK
+2078 KSVSADMKVQEGK
-2091 PGVDGKADET
+2091 PGVDGKAGET

-2107 TPKDKDGNPIVDATT
+2107 TPKDKDGNPVLDDA
-2122 GNPVV
+2122 GKPVV

-2155 DIKGGLDATTVADN
+2155 DIKGGLDAATVADN
-2169 TKVSSG
+2169 AKVSSS
-2175 NLGVKTNATGTGLEI
+2175 NLGVKTNAEGTGLEI
-2190 VMKERPEFSGLV
+2190 VMKERPTFSGLV
-2202 LNGKDGDNAAIKF
+2202 VNGKDGEDAAVKF

-2226 AATDNE
+2226 AVTDND
-2232 GNTTGLAIKN
+2232 GNATGLTIKD

-2295 STVNADGS
+2295 PTVNQDGS
-2303 TTYNVATK
+2303 TTYTVATN

-2329 GVKVGDNVALTNT
+2329 GVKVGDNVALTNE
-2342 GLKAGDISV
+2342 GLKAGDVTV
-2351 TTDGINAGNK
+2351 TTAGINAGNK

-2366 ADGDISPTSKDA
+2366 ADGDISPNSTDA
-2378 VNGSQLHAVKET
+2378 VNGSQLNAVKET

-2401 KDSSNVKP
+2401 ADSSNVKP

-2434 VTFGLADSINV
+2434 VTFGLADNINV

-2538 TRIVYKKPDGTE
+2538 TRIVYTKPNGEE

-2589 EVAGDTIRVKLKDN
+2589 EVAGDTIRVRLKDN
-2603 IDVKGVTVRE
+2603 IDVKGINVTE
-2613 KFTVEKGAAINMGNN
+2613 NLTVKEGAKINMGNN
-2628 VINGVADG
+2628 VIDGVADG

-2658 NNNTTAINK
+2658 NNQATEINK

-2673 KVDKDLRAGV
+2673 KVDKDLRAGI

-2696 EAGKSL
+2696 EAGKSI
-2702 VSLGVGHY
+2702 VSLGVGSY
-2710 KSESAVAVGYARNS
+2710 RSESAIAVGYARNS

-2736 VNSRGDVNLGG
+2736 MNSRGDVNFGG

>member
-18 AVSELTTS
+18 AVSELATS
-26 KGKVKSYSVLPS
+26 KGKVKSFSAISSNPQPELNS
-38 HQQAQV
+38 
-44 STSIPTSFKLSAI
+44 SIPATFKLSAI
-57 AVLSLLTF
+57 ALVSILAFAPSQVL
-65 SPASVMAQDV
+65 AQDV
-75 TADNLTV
+75 NATNLTV
-82 NGASTFTGTATFN
+82 SGTSTFTGAATFNNTATFN
-95 NTTTFNN
+95 NM
-102 IVTVGNIVTTTLTVG
+102 VTAGNVTATTLTVG
-117 GKDVAIKDDI
+117 GKNVATKDDVT
-127 STLTST
+127 TLTT
-133 INQKADQ
+133 
-140 ATVTNL
+140 
-146 TNTVNQKADQST
+146 TVNQKAAQSE
-158 VTNLTN
+158 VDNLKNT
-164 IVNQKADQNTVT
+164 KAD
-176 NLTNTVNQKANKSDV
+176 KSDV
-191 DSLKETKADKTA
+191 DNLKNTKAAQSEVDNLKNTKADKSD
-203 VTSELAKK
+203 VDNLKNIK
-211 ADKTAFD
+211 ADKSEVNELKNSKADKSELT
-218 KLSTL
+218 KLSNL
-223 VSSLGMEEG
+223 VTSLGVPEG
-232 KEYSGIK
+232 TTTYTGIK
-239 YFRAK
+239 YFRVK
-244 STLADAEASGE
+244 STLDDAVADGQDSV
-255 NTIAIGP
+255 AIGP
-262 KAVSSKDDALAVGH
+262 KAKTEGVDAVALGH
-276 FAIANAEKSVAV
+276 DSTANATESIAIGKKA
-288 GNSTYAVKTANKGVA
+288 YAVKTANKGIA
-303 IGNDARVGSKQDSDV
+303 IGEHARVGSKQDGDV
-318 VYDGSSSYVIGAGDG
+318 VYDGASSYVLGPKDG

-340 DTAISRG
+340 DKAVSRG
-347 KASIAIGKNAIT
+347 EASIAIGKNAIT
-359 SNKDLKKQIA
+359 SNKDAKSQIA
-369 SNNIAIG
+369 KNNIALG
-376 TSAQAI
+376 TNAQAI

-387 IALGNKART
+387 IALGNAART

-411 TKAAHSLAMGT
+411 TKAAHSLAVGT
-422 TSKALAEAALALGKI
+422 TSKALAEAALALGKL
-437 AEAKGTNSIAMGNT
+437 AEAKGTSSVAMGNT
-451 SKATGDNSVS
+451 SKADGSNSVAV
-461 IGSNSQTLQGNTVAI
+461 GNTSQTLQSNTIAI
-476 GSSAMA
+476 GSSAIA
-482 LPDRTISI
+482 NPERTISI

-501 TTGTKH
+501 ATGTKH

-529 AHSGKNVV
+529 AHAGTNVV
-537 GKHNIALGS
+537 GKHNIALGT

-568 ANKYDV
+568 ANKYDQ

-602 ALGLDAVAIGITSKA
+602 ALGLDAVAVGITSKA

-647 QGSGYLT
+647 EGSGYLT

-664 GHQDGATDQHIL
+664 GHQDGAADQHIL

-711 FNALNHSPTASEIKY
+711 FNALSHAPTTSEIKY
-726 DTLKPDAA
+726 DTVPP
-734 SGAENKIT
+734 SPTTGAENKIT
-742 LKPKTRIS
+742 LKAKTRIS

-765 QVNQIVNKNKAH
+765 QVNQIVTNNKAH
-777 YFSVNDAG
+777 YFSVNDTG
-785 VDPVPGNRDNDGA
+785 VNPVPGNRDNDGA

-816 SVAIGNYTT
+816 SVAIGNNTT

-840 SPELDDGVTRESE
+840 SAELDDGVPRESE

-892 DPGANVD
+892 NPGANVD

-923 ANSAKGNAFGS
+923 ANSVKGNAFGS
-934 QALSAAE
+934 QALSGAE
-941 SSTAVGTESKAEG
+941 SSTAIGTESKSEG
-954 INAYALGTKSHAK
+954 QNAYALGTKSHAK
-967 GLNSIAFGTHQVVNG
+967 GLNSIAFGTNQVVSG
-982 QNSGSIGYAGELGS
+982 QNSGSIGYAGELG
-996 TNATVINGEGTYSL
+996 NAKATVINGEGTYSL

-1035 NARIVGNKNFIGA
+1035 NARIVGNKNTIGA
-1048 IEEKAH
+1048 IEEKPH

-1059 PAAPANDLK
+1059 PAAPVNDLK

-1098 NAIAQLPDPDST
+1098 NNIAQLPDPDST
-1110 EEFTLTNSSVIGANN
+1110 EEFTLTDSSVIGANN
-1125 TLNTKGENYFVL
+1125 TLNTKGKNYFVL

-1152 AASAYTTGN
+1152 ADSAYTTGN
-1161 STSGMNV
+1161 STSSMNS

-1186 KPVGVV
+1186 QPVGVV
-1192 TVGDVGKE
+1192 TVGAVGKE
-1200 RRVQNVAAGLVTET
+1200 RRVQNVASGLVTEA

-1238 TLTNQDGKPNGDT
+1238 TLSNPNGKPGTDVT
-1251 NVVSRSSNQ
+1251 VISRSSNQ
-1260 AIDITG
+1260 GMKVVG
-1266 GETDT
+1266 GENDG
-1271 NKLTAKTDKNI
+1271 NKLTTIADKNI
-1282 GVIVTDDNSMEIRL
+1282 GVIANGDHTLEVRL
-1296 AKILSNLTEATFGS
+1296 AKTLSNLKDATFGT
-1310 GNDKTTINKDG
+1310 GTDKTTINKDG
-1321 VTIVNNAKPN
+1321 MTITNGANT
-1331 VSLTD
+1331 VSLTEG
-1336 TGLDNGGNKIVNVAE
+1336 GLNNGGNKITNVAAGQNE
-1351 GTANTDAVNVSQL
+1351 TDAVNVKQL
-1364 NKLKAAGF
+1364 NDLKAEGF
-1372 GLTGEDNET
+1372 GLTGEDGQT
-1381 IRKPL
+1381 VKQAL
-1386 GESIK
+1386 GTAIK
-1391 VTGDNNVNTKILK
+1391 VTGDDNVKTKIVTDADGSKKL
-1404 EGNNAT
+1404 EI
-1410 GLEVSLANNIKLGQG
+1410 GLENQVTLG
-1425 TETAIGEAG
+1425 GEAKNGNPAADG
-1434 KLTLTDDK
+1434 KLTLK
-1442 GKDRAVL
+1442 NQA
-1449 NGTDGSLTLTGN
+1449 GTDKVVLDGANGSVGLTGADGAQATITVKN
-1461 ASPAG
+1461 GSPAVDG
-1466 TAPATDA
+1466 TA
-1473 PSAKIK
+1473 
-1479 VAKGKADLSS
+1479 
-1489 TPDEAPN
+1489 N
-1496 TAPSNK
+1496 TTKP
-1502 TRITYE
+1502 RIAY
-1508 IPGAAGTNPTV
+1508 GN
-1519 EELATLNDGL
+1519 EEVATLNDGL

-1539 DAKLNTRVDVK
+1539 NAKLNTQVDVK
-1550 GKATNTTWDNF
+1550 GATANTVWDNF
-1561 DAGHNI
+1561 DKGQNI
-1567 MTQINGNTIT
+1567 MTRVEGNTIT

-1592 GDPAGNPK
+1592 GDPASNPK
-1600 DGAVID
+1600 DSTVIN
-1606 KDGLTISDGNKT
+1606 KDGLTITQGDNTVSLTDDGLDNGNK
-1618 VKLTDKVFD
+1618 
-1627 NGGNQIKNVASGLTK
+1627 QIKNVASGLTTTN
-1642 DDGTATDLA
+1642 GTATTSLDD
-1651 NAVGTNGVNV
+1651 AVQTNGVDV
-1661 NDLKN
+1661 GDLKTAIN
-1666 VVNGNDGQGA
+1666 NITNGTN
-1676 PNTTGGFGLKDK
+1676 PLGGFGLKDK
-1688 AGQIFKQNLG
+1688 AGNTFKQNLG

-1732 LGKGPDATPNS
+1732 LGKGPEANVPNAN
-1743 TGEAGKV
+1743 GEAGKI

-1755 KGTDRVIVDGSEGA
+1755 KGTDRVVVDGSEGA
-1769 ISLTGQAQAG
+1769 ISLTGQPATQG

-1792 KPDLEQTSND
+1792 NPDLANTADD
-1802 PANPNQNKKT
+1802 PNTPNGNKKT
-1812 RITYDITGPNGT
+1812 RITYEIPGAQPTDPATI
-1824 TTEELA
+1824 EELA

-1838 GANDGVVHNAKL
+1838 GANTGDVHDAKL

-1855 VKGAEANK
+1855 VKGKAENT
-1863 NWANFDAGQN
+1863 NWANFDEGQN
-1873 IMTQIQGNTITVAL
+1873 IMTQISGNTITVAL

-1897 TFGNPTNKDATV
+1897 TFGNPADGSKDGAV
-1909 INKDGVTI
+1909 INKDGLTI
-1917 TNNDK
+1917 TNGDTTVK
-1922 SVSLTENGLN
+1922 LTENGLD
-1932 NGGNQIVNVDSGLK
+1932 NGNKQIVNVDSGLK
-1946 KADGSTVALKD
+1946 GKDGNPVELKNATGD
-1957 AEGTVLTNGVNVGDL
+1957 VLNNGVNVGDL
-1972 KNAIKDVTSATNG
+1972 KNAITDITSADKG

-2000 LGTTAQITGDSNI
+2000 LGTAAQITGDSNI

-2018 DTADGKKALEISLA
+2018 DTADGKKALEVSLA
-2032 NEITLGKAG
+2032 NEISLGKAG
-2041 KDGVDGKVGV
+2041 QDGVDGKVGV
-2051 TGKDGAGVV
+2051 NGKDGASVV

-2078 KSASADMSVKDGK
+2078 KSVSADMKVQEGK
-2091 PGVDGKADET
+2091 PGVDGKAGET

-2107 TPKDKDGNPIVDATT
+2107 TPKDKDGNPVLDDA
-2122 GNPVV
+2122 GKPVV

-2155 DIKGGLDATTVADN
+2155 DIKGGLDAATVADN
-2169 TKVSSG
+2169 AKVSSS
-2175 NLGVKTNATGTGLEI
+2175 NLGVKTNAEGTGLEI
-2190 VMKERPEFSGLV
+2190 VMKERPTFSGLV
-2202 LNGKDGDNAAIKF
+2202 VNGKDGEDAAVKF

-2226 AATDNE
+2226 AVTDND
-2232 GNTTGLAIKN
+2232 GNATGLTIKD

-2295 STVNADGS
+2295 PTVNQDGS
-2303 TTYNVATK
+2303 TTYTVATN

-2329 GVKVGDNVALTNT
+2329 GVKVGDNVALTNE
-2342 GLKAGDISV
+2342 GLKAGDVTV
-2351 TTDGINAGNK
+2351 TTAGINAGNK

-2366 ADGDISPTSKDA
+2366 ADGDISPNSTDA
-2378 VNGSQLHAVKET
+2378 VNGSQLNAVKET

-2401 KDSSNVKP
+2401 ADSSNVKP

-2434 VTFGLADSINV
+2434 VTFGLADNINV

-2538 TRIVYKKPDGTE
+2538 TRIVYTKPNGEE

-2589 EVAGDTIRVKLKDN
+2589 EVAGDTIRVRLKDN
-2603 IDVKGVTVRE
+2603 IDVKGINVTE
-2613 KFTVEKGAAINMGNN
+2613 NLTVKEGAKINMGNN
-2628 VINGVADG
+2628 VIDGVADG

-2658 NNNTTAINK
+2658 NNQATAINK

-2673 KVDKDLRAGV
+2673 KVDKDLRAGI

-2696 EAGKSL
+2696 EAGKSI
-2702 VSLGVGHY
+2702 VSLGVGSY
-2710 KSESAVAVGYARNS
+2710 RSESAIAVGYARNS

-2736 VNSRGDVNLGG
+2736 MNSRGDVNFGG

>member
-18 AVSELTTS
+18 AVSELATS
-26 KGKVKSYSVLPS
+26 KGKVKSFSAISSNPQPELNS
-38 HQQAQV
+38 
-44 STSIPTSFKLSAI
+44 SIPATFKLSAI
-57 AVLSLLTF
+57 ALVSILAFAPSQVL
-65 SPASVMAQDV
+65 AQDV
-75 TADNLTV
+75 NATNLTV
-82 NGASTFTGTATFN
+82 SGTSTFTGAATFNNTATFN
-95 NTTTFNN
+95 NM
-102 IVTVGNIVTTTLTVG
+102 VTAGNVTATTLTVG
-117 GKDVAIKDDI
+117 GKNVATKDDVT
-127 STLTST
+127 TLTT
-133 INQKADQ
+133 
-140 ATVTNL
+140 
-146 TNTVNQKADQST
+146 TVNQKAAQSE
-158 VTNLTN
+158 VDNLKNT
-164 IVNQKADQNTVT
+164 KAD
-176 NLTNTVNQKANKSDV
+176 KSDV
-191 DSLKETKADKTA
+191 DNLKNTKAAQSEVDNLKNTKADKSD
-203 VTSELAKK
+203 VDNLKNIK
-211 ADKTAFD
+211 ADKSEVNELKNSKADKSELT
-218 KLSTL
+218 KLSNL
-223 VSSLGMEEG
+223 VTSLGVPEG
-232 KEYSGIK
+232 TTTYTGIK
-239 YFRAK
+239 YFRVK
-244 STLADAEASGE
+244 STLDDAVADGQDSV
-255 NTIAIGP
+255 AIGP
-262 KAVSSKDDALAVGH
+262 KAKTEGVDAVALGH
-276 FAIANAEKSVAV
+276 DSTANATESIAIGKKA
-288 GNSTYAVKTANKGVA
+288 YAVKTANKGIA
-303 IGNDARVGSKQDSDV
+303 IGEHARVGSKQDGDV
-318 VYDGSSSYVIGAGDG
+318 VYDGASSYVLGPKDG

-340 DTAISRG
+340 DKAVSRG
-347 KASIAIGKNAIT
+347 EASIAIGKNAIT
-359 SNKDLKKQIA
+359 SNKDAKSQIA
-369 SNNIAIG
+369 KNNIALG
-376 TSAQAI
+376 TNAQAI

-387 IALGNKART
+387 IALGNAART

-411 TKAAHSLAMGT
+411 TKAAHSLAVGT
-422 TSKALAEAALALGKI
+422 TSKALAEAALALGKL
-437 AEAKGTNSIAMGNT
+437 AEAKGTSSVAMGNT
-451 SKATGDNSVS
+451 SKADGSNSVAV
-461 IGSNSQTLQGNTVAI
+461 GNTSQTLQSNTIAI
-476 GSSAMA
+476 GSSAIA
-482 LPDRTISI
+482 NPERTISI

-501 TTGTKH
+501 ATGTKH

-529 AHSGKNVV
+529 AHAGTNVV
-537 GKHNIALGS
+537 GKHNIALGT

-568 ANKYDV
+568 ANKYDQ

-602 ALGLDAVAIGITSKA
+602 ALGLDAVAVGITSKA

-647 QGSGYLT
+647 EGSGYLT

-664 GHQDGATDQHIL
+664 GHQDGAADQHIL

-711 FNALNHSPTASEIKY
+711 FNALSHAPTASEIKY
-726 DTLKPDAA
+726 DTVPP
-734 SGAENKIT
+734 SPTTGAENKIT
-742 LKPKTRIS
+742 LKAKTRIS

-765 QVNQIVNKNKAH
+765 QVNHIVTKNKAH
-777 YFSVNDAG
+777 YFSVNDTG
-785 VDPVPGNRDNDGA
+785 INPVPGNHDNDGA

-816 SVAIGNYTT
+816 SVAIGNNTT

-840 SPELDDGVTRESE
+840 SAELDDGVPRESE

-892 DPGANVD
+892 NPGANVD

-923 ANSAKGNAFGS
+923 ANSVKGNAFGS
-934 QALSAAE
+934 QALSGAE
-941 SSTAVGTESKAEG
+941 SSTAIGTESKSEG
-954 INAYALGTKSHAK
+954 QNAYALGTKSHAK
-967 GLNSIAFGTHQVVNG
+967 GLNSIAFGTNQVVSG
-982 QNSGSIGYAGELGS
+982 QNSGSIGYAGELG
-996 TNATVINGEGTYSL
+996 NAKATVINGEGTYSL

-1035 NARIVGNKNFIGA
+1035 NARIVGNKNTIGA
-1048 IEEKAH
+1048 IEEKPH

-1059 PAAPANDLK
+1059 PAAPVNDLK

-1098 NAIAQLPDPDST
+1098 NNIAQLPDPDST
-1110 EEFTLTNSSVIGANN
+1110 EEFTLTDSSVIGANN
-1125 TLNTKGENYFVL
+1125 TLNTKGKNYFVL

-1152 AASAYTTGN
+1152 ADSAYTTGN
-1161 STSGMNV
+1161 STSSMNS

-1186 KPVGVV
+1186 QPVGVV
-1192 TVGDVGKE
+1192 TVGAVGKE
-1200 RRVQNVAAGLVTET
+1200 RRVQNVASGLVTEA

-1238 TLTNQDGKPNGDT
+1238 TLSNPNGKPGTDVT
-1251 NVVSRSSNQ
+1251 VISRSSNQ
-1260 AIDITG
+1260 GMKVVG
-1266 GETDT
+1266 GENDG
-1271 NKLTAKTDKNI
+1271 NKLTTIADKNI
-1282 GVIVTDDNSMEIRL
+1282 GVIANGDHTLEVRL
-1296 AKILSNLTEATFGS
+1296 AKTLSNLKDATFGT
-1310 GNDKTTINKDG
+1310 GTDKTTINKDG
-1321 VTIVNNAKPN
+1321 MTITNGANT
-1331 VSLTD
+1331 VSLTEG
-1336 TGLDNGGNKIVNVAE
+1336 GLNNGGNKITNVAAGQNE
-1351 GTANTDAVNVSQL
+1351 TDAVNVKQL
-1364 NKLKAAGF
+1364 NDLKAEGF
-1372 GLTGEDNET
+1372 GLTGEDGQT
-1381 IRKPL
+1381 VKQAL
-1386 GESIK
+1386 GTAIK
-1391 VTGDNNVNTKILK
+1391 VTGDDNVKTKIVTDADGSKKL
-1404 EGNNAT
+1404 EI
-1410 GLEVSLANNIKLGQG
+1410 GLENQVTLG
-1425 TETAIGEAG
+1425 GEAKNGNPAADG
-1434 KLTLTDDK
+1434 KLTLKNQAGTDK
-1442 GKDRAVL
+1442 VVL
-1449 NGTDGSLTLTGN
+1449 DGANGTVGLTGADGAQAVITVKKGRPTLDN
-1461 ASPAG
+1461 AAE
-1466 TAPATDA
+1466 
-1473 PSAKIK
+1473 
-1479 VAKGKADLSS
+1479 
-1489 TPDEAPN
+1489 TP
-1496 TAPSNK
+1496 
-1502 TRITYE
+1502 RIAY
-1508 IPGAAGTNPTV
+1508 GN
-1519 EELATLNDGL
+1519 EEVATLNDGL

-1539 DAKLNTRVDVK
+1539 NAKLNTQVDVK
-1550 GKATNTTWDNF
+1550 GATANTVWDNF
-1561 DAGHNI
+1561 DKGQNI
-1567 MTQINGNTIT
+1567 MTRVEGNTIT

-1592 GDPAGNPK
+1592 GDPASNPK
-1600 DGAVID
+1600 DSTVIN
-1606 KDGLTISDGNKT
+1606 KDGLTITQGDNTVSLTDDGLDNGNK
-1618 VKLTDKVFD
+1618 
-1627 NGGNQIKNVASGLTK
+1627 QIKNVASGLTTTN
-1642 DDGTATDLA
+1642 GTATTSLDD
-1651 NAVGTNGVNV
+1651 AVQTNGVNV
-1661 NDLKN
+1661 GDLKTAIN
-1666 VVNGNDGQGA
+1666 NITNGTN
-1676 PNTTGGFGLKDK
+1676 PLGGFGLKDK
-1688 AGQIFKQNLG
+1688 AGNTFKQNLG

-1732 LGKGPDATPNS
+1732 LGKGPEANVPNA
-1743 TGEAGKV
+1743 TGEAGKI

-1755 KGTDRVIVDGSEGA
+1755 KGTDRVVVDGSEGA
-1769 ISLTGQAQAG
+1769 ISLTGQPATQGAA
-1779 GTAPTAKIKVAEG
+1779 APTAKIKVAEG
-1792 KPDLEQTSND
+1792 NPDLENTSDD

-1812 RITYDITGPNGT
+1812 RITYDIAGPNGT
-1824 TTEELA
+1824 TVTEQLA

-1838 GANDGVVHNAKL
+1838 GANTGDVHDAKL

-1855 VKGAEANK
+1855 VKGKAENT

-1873 IMTQIQGNTITVAL
+1873 IMTQISGNTITVAL

-1897 TFGNPTNKDATV
+1897 TFGNPADGSKDGAV
-1909 INKDGVTI
+1909 INKDGLTI
-1917 TNNDK
+1917 TEGDK
-1922 SVSLTENGLN
+1922 TVKLTEKGLD
-1932 NGGNQIVNVDSGLK
+1932 NGGNQIINVDSGLK
-1946 KADGSTVALKD
+1946 KTDGSVVALKD
-1957 AEGTVLTNGVNVGDL
+1957 AEGSVLTNGVNVGDL

-1985 GFGLKDKEGNEFKQD
+1985 GFGLKDKAGAEFKQD
-2000 LGTTAQITGDSNI
+2000 LGTTAQITGDKNI

-2018 DTADGKKALEISLA
+2018 DVPNSNDKALEISLA
-2032 NEITLGKAG
+2032 NDITLGKNGA
-2041 KDGVDGKVGV
+2041 DGVDGSLGV
-2051 TGKDGAGVV
+2051 NGKDGASVV

-2069 LTGPKGADG
+2069 LTGPRGQDGSDG
-2078 KSASADMSVKDGK
+2078 KSATISVKDGK
-2091 PGVDGKADET
+2091 AGVDGKDGDT

-2107 TPKDKDGNPIVDATT
+2107 ETKDAT
-2122 GNPVV
+2122 GKPVV

-2155 DIKGGLDATTVADN
+2155 DIKGGLDAATVADN
-2169 TKVSSG
+2169 AKVSSS
-2175 NLGVKTNATGTGLEI
+2175 NLGVKTNAEGTGLEI
-2190 VMKERPEFSGLV
+2190 VMKERPTFSGLV
-2202 LNGKDGDNAAIKF
+2202 VNGKDGEDAAVKF

-2226 AATDNE
+2226 VVTDND
-2232 GNTTGLAIKN
+2232 GNATGLTIKD

-2275 KEGLAKATTK
+2275 KDGLAKATTK

-2295 STVNADGS
+2295 PTVNQDGS
-2303 TTYNVATK
+2303 TTYTVATE
-2311 DNVDFT
+2311 DNVNFT
-2317 SVTTGNTVMNND
+2317 TVTTGNTVMNND
-2329 GVKVGDNVALTNT
+2329 GVKVGDNVALTNE
-2342 GLKAGDISV
+2342 GLKAGDVTV
-2351 TTDGINAGNK
+2351 TTAGINAGNK

-2366 ADGDISPTSKDA
+2366 ADGDISPNSTDA
-2378 VNGSQLHAVKET
+2378 VNGSQLNAVKET

-2401 KDSSNVKP
+2401 ADSSNVKP

-2424 SKTNTADSHN
+2424 SKTNTADKHN
-2434 VTFGLADSINV
+2434 VTFGLADNINV

-2450 VGPKGADGKPGEGAV
+2450 VGPKGANGKPGEGAV
-2465 VINAKD
+2465 VINAED

-2513 ANAIIGVKD
+2513 ANAIIGVND

-2538 TRIVYKKPDGTE
+2538 TRIVYTKPNGEE

-2589 EVAGDTIRVKLKDN
+2589 EVAGDTIRVRLKDN
-2603 IDVKGVTVRE
+2603 IDVKGINVTE
-2613 KFTVEKGAAINMGNN
+2613 NLTVKEGAKINMGNN
-2628 VINGVADG
+2628 VIDGVADG
-2636 EVSATSKQAV
+2636 EVNATSKQAV

-2658 NNNTTAINK
+2658 NNQATAINK

-2673 KVDKDLRAGV
+2673 KVDKDLRAGI

-2696 EAGKSL
+2696 EAGKSI
-2702 VSLGVGHY
+2702 VSLGVGSY
-2710 KSESAVAVGYARNS
+2710 RSESAIAVGYARNS

-2736 VNSRGDVNLGG
+2736 MNSRGDVNFGG

>member
-57 AVLSLLTF
+57 AVLSILTF

-75 TADNLTV
+75 NANNLTV
-82 NGASTFTGTATFN
+82 NNTATFN
-95 NTTTFNN
+95 GTANFNN
-102 IVTVGNIVTTTLTVG
+102 VVITAGNVTATTLTVG
-117 GKDVAIKDDI
+117 GKNVA
-127 STLTST
+127 TT
-133 INQKADQ
+133 ADL
-140 ATVTNL
+140 AN
-146 TNTVNQKADQST
+146 KADQSK
-158 VTNLTN
+158 VDELTTK
-164 IVNQKADQNTVT
+164 VND
-176 NLTNTVNQKANKSDV
+176 
-191 DSLKETKADKTA
+191 KADKSK
-203 VTSELAKK
+203 VDELTTKVNDK
-211 ADKTAFD
+211 ADKSTVNALTTTVNTKASQTEVNQLKVDKVDKTTFD
-218 KLSTL
+218 QLSKLVTSIGVTD
-223 VSSLGMEEG
+223 GT
-232 KEYSGIK
+232 EYTGIK
-239 YFRAK
+239 YFRTK
-244 STLADAEASGE
+244 STLEDASATGT
-255 NTIAIGP
+255 NAIAVGP

-340 DTAISRG
+340 DKAISRG
-347 KASIAIGKNAIT
+347 KASIAIGKDAIT

-405 IGDSAE
+405 IGDGAE
-411 TKAAHSLAMGT
+411 TEAAHSLAMGT

-617 EGDKSV
+617 EGNKSV

-647 QGSGYLT
+647 EGEGYLT
-654 GKQSSLVVSV
+654 GKRSSLVVSV
-664 GHQDGATDQHIL
+664 GHQDGNAVDQHIL

-700 TEKVTSDLQAQ
+700 TAKVTSDLQAQ
-711 FNALNHSPTASEIKY
+711 FNALSHSPTVSEIKY
-726 DTLKPDAA
+726 DTVPP
-734 SGAENKIT
+734 SPTTGAENKIT
-742 LKPKTRIS
+742 LKTKTRIS

-892 DPGANVD
+892 DPNANVD

-923 ANSAKGNAFGS
+923 ANSLKGNAFGS

-941 SSTAVGTESKAEG
+941 SSTAIGTESKAEG

-967 GLNSIAFGTHQVVNG
+967 GLNSIAFGTNQVVSG
-982 QNSGSIGYAGELGS
+982 QNSGSIGYAGNIGDK
-996 TNATVINGEGTYSL
+996 TATVINGEGTYSL

-1035 NARIVGNKNFIGA
+1035 NARVVGNKNFIGA

-1161 STSGMNV
+1161 STSGMNI

-1321 VTIVNNAKPN
+1321 VTIVNNGKPN

-1364 NKLKAAGF
+1364 NKLKAEGF
-1372 GLTGEDNET
+1372 GLTGEDGQT
-1381 IRKPL
+1381 VKQAL
-1386 GESIK
+1386 GTAIK

-1425 TETAIGEAG
+1425 TETATGEAG
-1434 KLTLTDDK
+1434 KLTLTDNK

-1449 NGTDGSLTLTGN
+1449 DGTDGSLTLTGN
-1461 ASPAG
+1461 ALPAG
-1466 TAPATDA
+1466 TAPAEV

-1479 VAKGKADLSS
+1479 VTKGKANLAD
-1489 TPDEAPN
+1489 TPDADPSSAPN
-1496 TAPSNK
+1496 NK

-1508 IPGAAGTNPTV
+1508 IPAATGGTTTV

-1567 MTQINGNTIT
+1567 MTQIQGNTIT

-1592 GDPAGNPK
+1592 GDSTTNPK
-1600 DGAVID
+1600 DIAVLN
-1606 KDGLTISDGNKT
+1606 KDGLTITQGDNT
-1618 VKLTDKVFD
+1618 VSLTDNGLD
-1627 NGGNQIKNVASGLTK
+1627 NGNNQIKNVASGLTK
-1642 DDGTATDLA
+1642 DDGSATTSLA
-1651 NAVGTNGVNV
+1651 DAVQTNGVNV
-1661 NDLKN
+1661 GDLKTAIDN
-1666 VVNGNDGQGA
+1666 ITAGNDGNGNNN
-1676 PNTTGGFGLKDK
+1676 PLGGFGLKDK
-1688 AGQIFKQNLG
+1688 QGNTFKQNLG
-1698 ETAQITGDSNVNTK
+1698 DTAAVIGDANVNTK
-1712 VVDGQN
+1712 VVDFTDPKTN
-1718 GGKALEV
+1718 TKSKALEV
-1725 SLANQLT
+1725 SLANQLS
-1732 LGKGPDATPNS
+1732 LGKGPDANVPNAK
-1743 TGEAGKV
+1743 GEAGKV

-1755 KGTDRVIVDGSEGA
+1755 KGADRVVVDGGEGA
-1769 ISLTGQAQAG
+1769 ISLTGQPNQAG
-1779 GTAPTAKIKVAEG
+1779 GAAPTAKIKVAEG
-1792 KPDLEQTSND
+1792 NPDLANTADD
-1802 PANPNQNKKT
+1802 PNNPNGNKKT
-1812 RITYDITGPNGT
+1812 RITYEIPNSTQGGQPT
-1824 TTEELA
+1824 VEELA

-1838 GANDGVVHNAKL
+1838 GANAGDVHNAKL
-1850 NTRVD
+1850 NSRVN
-1855 VKGAEANK
+1855 VKGADSNTD
-1863 NWANFDAGQN
+1863 WANFDAGQN
-1873 IMTQIQGNTITVAL
+1873 IMTQIRGNTITVAL

-1897 TFGNPTNKDATV
+1897 TFGNPADGSKDGAV
-1909 INKDGVTI
+1909 INKDGLTI
-1917 TNNDK
+1917 TQGDK
-1922 SVSLTENGLN
+1922 TVKLTENGLD
-1932 NGGNQIVNVDSGLK
+1932 NGGNQIVNVATGLK
-1946 KADGSTVALKD
+1946 DRNGNDVKLKD
-1957 AEGTVLTNGVNVGDL
+1957 ATGDVLTNGVNVGDL
-1972 KNAIKDVTSATNG
+1972 KNAITDITSAGNG
-1985 GFGLKDKEGNEFKQD
+1985 GFGLKDKAGNEFKQD
-2000 LGTTAQITGDSNI
+2000 LGTAAQITGDSNI
-2013 NTKVI
+2013 NTKVV
-2018 DTADGKKALEISLA
+2018 DVTNPDGSQSKALEVSLA
-2032 NEITLGKAG
+2032 DNITLGKPTEG
-2041 KDGVDGKVGV
+2041 GVEGVDGSVKV
-2051 TGKDGAGVV
+2051 TGKDGASVV
-2060 LNGKDGSIG
+2060 LNGKDGTIG
-2069 LTGPKGADG
+2069 LTGPRGADG
-2078 KSASADMSVKDGK
+2078 KSVSTDIGVKAGAA
-2091 PGVDGKADET
+2091 GVDGTDGANGT
-2101 KTRIVY
+2101 SKTRIVY
-2107 TPKDKDGNPIVDATT
+2107 TLKDKDGNPIKDASGKPIT
-2122 GNPVV
+2122 

-2137 KFVGND
+2137 KFEGND
-2143 GKEVTRKLNETL
+2143 GTVVTRKLNETL
-2155 DIKGGLDATTVADN
+2155 GIKGGVDAATVKDN

-2175 NLGVKTNATGTGLEI
+2175 NVGVRAVTDQNGNPTGSLEV
-2190 VMKERPEFSGLV
+2190 VMKERPEFSGIV
-2202 LNGKDGDNAAIKF
+2202 LNGKDGQDASIKF
-2215 AKDGKDGMSIA
+2215 TDKDGNESLSMTTTKD
-2226 AATDNE
+2226 
-2232 GNTTGLAIKN
+2232 
-2242 KDGNPGVT
+2242 KDGNPT
-2250 FNNDGRITNVTAG
+2250 LNLTNP
-2263 VDDKDAVNVSQL
+2263 
-2275 KEGLAKATTK
+2275 
-2285 VEAGKNMTVT
+2285 
-2295 STVNADGS
+2295 NAD
-2303 TTYNVATK
+2303 K
-2311 DNVDFT
+2311 F
-2317 SVTTGNTVMNND
+2317 
-2329 GVKVGDNVALTNT
+2329 VK
-2342 GLKAGDISV
+2342 I
-2351 TTDGINAGNK
+2351 
-2361 KVTGV
+2361 TGV

-2390 AEAGW
+2390 AELAASGW
-2395 HLTANG
+2395 NISVNDNANNNV
-2401 KDSSNVKP
+2401 SNVKP
-2409 RNTVDLNN
+2409 KHTVDLNN

-2424 SKTNTADSHN
+2424 SKTVDNDKHN

-2482 GKDGKDAVAI
+2482 GKDGKDAVSI

>member
-18 AVSELTTS
+18 AVSELATS
-26 KGKVKSYSVLPS
+26 KGKVKSFSAISSNPQPELNS
-38 HQQAQV
+38 
-44 STSIPTSFKLSAI
+44 SIPATFKLSAI
-57 AVLSLLTF
+57 ALLSILTL
-65 SPASVMAQDV
+65 SPAQVFAENV

-82 NGASTFTGTATFN
+82 NGTSTFTGTATFN
-95 NTTTFNN
+95 NTATFKS
-102 IVTVGNIVTTTLTVG
+102 IATTTLTVG
-117 GKDVAIKDDI
+117 GKTVATDEKVT
-127 STLTST
+127 TLTE
-133 INQKADQ
+133 
-140 ATVTNL
+140 
-146 TNTVNQKADQST
+146 
-158 VTNLTN
+158 
-164 IVNQKADQNTVT
+164 
-176 NLTNTVNQKANKSDV
+176 TVNQKANQTDVNELKTGKADKSVV
-191 DSLKETKADKTA
+191 DGLSTEVNTLKTNKADKSEVNTLKTSKADKSVVDGLTTEVNTLKNTKADKSELTKLSNL
-203 VTSELAKK
+203 VTS
-211 ADKTAFD
+211 
-218 KLSTL
+218 
-223 VSSLGMEEG
+223 LGVPEG
-232 KEYSGIK
+232 TTTYTGIK

-244 STLADAEASGE
+244 STLDDAVAEGVDSV
-255 NTIAIGP
+255 AIGP
-262 KAVSSKDDALAVGH
+262 KAKTGAEAVDTVAIGH
-276 FAIANAEKSVAV
+276 DSTANAKNSIAIGKKS
-288 GNSTYAVKTANKGVA
+288 YAVKTADKGIA
-303 IGNDARVGSKQDSDV
+303 IGEHARVGSKQTGDV
-318 VYDGSSSYVIGAGDG
+318 VYDGASSYVLGPKDG

-340 DTAISRG
+340 DNAVSRG
-347 KASIAIGKNAIT
+347 EASIAIGKNAIT
-359 SNKDLKKQIA
+359 SNKDAKTQIA
-369 SNNIAIG
+369 KNNIALG
-376 TSAQAI
+376 TNAQAI

-387 IALGNKART
+387 IALGNAART

-411 TKAAHSLAMGT
+411 TKAAHSLAVGT
-422 TSKALAEAALALGKI
+422 TSKALAEAALALGKL
-437 AEAKGTNSIAMGNT
+437 AEAKGTSSVAMGNT
-451 SKATGDNSVS
+451 SKADGSNSVAV
-461 IGSNSQTLQGNTVAI
+461 GNNSQTLQSNTIAI
-476 GSSAMA
+476 GSSAIA
-482 LPDRTISI
+482 KPERTISI

-501 TTGTKH
+501 ATGTKH

-513 ENSGEGVIGQL
+513 ENSGENVVGQL

-529 AHSGKNVV
+529 AHAGKNVV

-546 YAGTNLKNSEE
+546 HAGTNLRNSEE
-557 TSGANVSIGHE
+557 TSAANVSIGHE
-568 ANKYDV
+568 ANKYDQ
-574 LTAVQ
+574 LAAIQRSTAVG
-579 KSTVVGAQTKAASR
+579 VQTKAASR

-602 ALGLDAVAIGITSKA
+602 ALGEDAVALGITSKA
-617 EGDKSV
+617 EGNKSV
-623 AIGANST
+623 AIGANSI

-647 QGSGYLT
+647 NGNGYLT

-664 GHQDGATDQHIL
+664 GHQDGAAADQHIL

-711 FNALNHSPTASEIKY
+711 FNALSHAPTTSEIKY
-726 DTLKPDAA
+726 DTLKPNPAT
-734 SGAENKIT
+734 GAENKIT
-742 LKPKTRIS
+742 LKDKTRIS

-765 QVNQIVNKNKAH
+765 QVNHIVTKNKAH
-777 YFSVNDAG
+777 YFSVNDVG
-785 VDPVPGNRDNDGA
+785 VDPIPGNRDNDGA

-803 MAIGQNAAAKAER
+803 MAIGQNSSAKAER
-816 SVAIGNYTT
+816 SVAIGNHTT

-840 SPELDDGVTRESE
+840 SAELDDGEARESA
-853 TTVTKPSKNVK
+853 TTSTKPSKDFK

-892 DPGANVD
+892 DPDANVD

-923 ANSAKGNAFGS
+923 ANSVKGNAFGS
-934 QALSAAE
+934 QALSGAE
-941 SSTAVGTESKAEG
+941 SSTAIGTESKSEG
-954 INAYALGTKSHAK
+954 QNAYALGTKSHAK
-967 GLNSIAFGTHQVVNG
+967 GLNSIAFGTNQVVSG
-982 QNSGSIGYAGELGS
+982 QNSGSIGYAGELGNA
-996 TNATVINGEGTYSL
+996 NATVINGEGTYSL

-1035 NARIVGNKNFIGA
+1035 NARIVGNKNTIGA
-1048 IEEKAH
+1048 IEEKPH

-1059 PAAPANDLK
+1059 PAPPVNDLK

-1098 NAIAQLPDPDST
+1098 NNIAQLPDPDST

-1125 TLNTKGENYFVL
+1125 TLNTKGSDYFVL
-1137 GNNVTATLENSVYLG
+1137 GNNVTATLANSVYLG
-1152 AASAYTTGN
+1152 SDSAYVGAGN
-1161 STSGMNV
+1161 STSGMSA

-1177 KSGYTFAGS
+1177 KSGHSFAGAT
-1186 KPVGVV
+1186 PVGVV

-1238 TLTNQDGKPNGDT
+1238 TLTNQDGKPDADQS
-1251 NVVSRSSNQ
+1251 VISRSSNQ
-1260 AIDITG
+1260 AIDILG
-1266 GETDT
+1266 GEKDT
-1271 NKLTAKTDKNI
+1271 SKLTTKDDKNI
-1282 GVIVTDDNSMEIRL
+1282 GVLVTDTNTMEIRL
-1296 AKILSNLTEATFGS
+1296 AKTLSNLTEATFGT

-1321 VTIVNNAKPN
+1321 VTIFNNGKGN

-1336 TGLDNGGNKIVNVAE
+1336 AGLDNGNNKIVNVAE

-1364 NKLKAAGF
+1364 NKLKAEGF
-1372 GLTGEDNET
+1372 GLTGEDGQT
-1381 IRKPL
+1381 VKQAL
-1386 GESIK
+1386 GTAIK
-1391 VTGDNNVNTKILK
+1391 VTGDSNVDTKIVDDGANGK
-1404 EGNNAT
+1404 K
-1410 GLEVSLANNIKLGQG
+1410 LEIGLANELNIGQ
-1425 TETAIGEAG
+1425 AG
-1434 KLTLTDDK
+1434 PNNNGKVTVN
-1442 GKDRAVL
+1442 GKDGAKVVL
-1449 NGTDGSLTLTGN
+1449 DGANGSVGLTGADGAN
-1461 ASPAG
+1461 AIITVKNG
-1466 TAPATDA
+1466 APA
-1473 PSAKIK
+1473 
-1479 VAKGKADLSS
+1479 VGS
-1489 TPDEAPN
+1489 TTNKPRISYGDE
-1496 TAPSNK
+1496 
-1502 TRITYE
+1502 E
-1508 IPGAAGTNPTV
+1508 V
-1519 EELATLNDGL
+1519 ATLNDGL
-1529 KFGANAGDVH
+1529 KFGANDGTVH
-1539 DAKLNTRVDVK
+1539 NAKLNTQVDVK
-1550 GKATNTTWDNF
+1550 GKATNTTWGNF
-1561 DAGHNI
+1561 DEGQNI

-1600 DGAVID
+1600 DGAVIN
-1606 KDGLTISDGNKT
+1606 KDGLTITQGDNTVSLTENGLDNGNK
-1618 VKLTDKVFD
+1618 
-1627 NGGNQIKNVASGLTK
+1627 QIKNVASGLTK
-1642 DDGTATDLA
+1642 ADGTATDLA

-1666 VVNGNDGQGA
+1666 VVNGNDDQGA

-1732 LGKGPDATPNS
+1732 LGKGPEANVPNA
-1743 TGEAGKV
+1743 TGEAGKI

-1755 KGTDRVIVDGSEGA
+1755 KGTDRVVVDGSEGA
-1769 ISLTGQAQAG
+1769 ISLTGQPATQGAA
-1779 GTAPTAKIKVAEG
+1779 APTAKIKVAEG
-1792 KPDLEQTSND
+1792 NSGLVETSDD

-1824 TTEELA
+1824 TVTEQVA

-1838 GANDGVVHNAKL
+1838 GANDGAVHNAKL

-1855 VKGAEANK
+1855 VKGKADNT

-1873 IMTQIQGNTITVAL
+1873 IMTQIKDNTITVAL

-1897 TFGNPTNKDATV
+1897 TFGNPADGSKDGAV
-1909 INKDGVTI
+1909 INKDGLTI
-1917 TNNDK
+1917 TEGDK
-1922 SVSLTENGLN
+1922 TVKLTEKGLD
-1932 NGGNQIVNVDSGLK
+1932 NGGNQIINVDSGLK
-1946 KADGSTVALKD
+1946 KTDGSVVALKD
-1957 AEGTVLTNGVNVGDL
+1957 AEGSVLTNGVNVGDL

-1985 GFGLKDKEGNEFKQD
+1985 GFGLKDKAGAEFKQD
-2000 LGTTAQITGDSNI
+2000 LGTTAQITGDKNI
-2013 NTKVI
+2013 NTKVV
-2018 DTADGKKALEISLA
+2018 DVPNSNDKALEISLA
-2032 NEITLGKAG
+2032 NDITLGKNGA
-2041 KDGVDGKVGV
+2041 DGVDGSLGV
-2051 TGKDGAGVV
+2051 NGKDGASVV

-2069 LTGPKGADG
+2069 LTGPRGQDGSDG
-2078 KSASADMSVKDGK
+2078 KSATISVKDGK
-2091 PGVDGKADET
+2091 AGVDGKDGDT

-2107 TPKDKDGNPIVDATT
+2107 ETKDAT
-2122 GNPVV
+2122 GKPVV

-2155 DIKGGLDATTVADN
+2155 GIKGGLDKATVEDN
-2169 TKVSSG
+2169 TKVSSA
-2175 NLGVKTNATGTGLEI
+2175 NLGVRSTADGLEV
-2190 VMKERPEFSGLV
+2190 VMKERPTFSGLV
-2202 LNGKDGDNAAIKF
+2202 VNGKDGEDAAIKF
-2215 AKDGKDGMSIA
+2215 AKDGKEGMSIA
-2226 AATDNE
+2226 AKQDAD
-2232 GNTTGLAIKN
+2232 GNTTGLTVK
-2242 KDGNPGVT
+2242 KQDGTDGVT

-2263 VDDKDAVNVSQL
+2263 KDDTDAVNVSQL

-2285 VEAGKNMTVT
+2285 VEAGKNMEVT
-2295 STVNADGS
+2295 PKTNPDGS
-2303 TTYNVATK
+2303 TTYTVATK
-2311 DNVDFT
+2311 DDVNFT
-2317 SVTTGNTVMNND
+2317 TVTTGNTVMNND
-2329 GVKVGDNVALTNT
+2329 GVKVGDNVALTND
-2342 GLKAGDISV
+2342 GLKAGDVTV
-2351 TTDGINAGNK
+2351 TTAGINAGNK

-2366 ADGDISPTSKDA
+2366 ADGDISPNSTDA
-2378 VNGSQLHAVKET
+2378 VNGSQLNAVKET

-2401 KDSSNVKP
+2401 ADSSNVKP

-2424 SKTNTADSHN
+2424 SKTVDNDKHN
-2434 VTFGLADSINV
+2434 VTFDLAN
-2445 KDSVV
+2445 KVV
-2450 VGPKGADGKPGEGAV
+2450 IGPKDAANQPQEGAV
-2465 VINAKD
+2465 VISGKEGAD
-2471 GANGKD
+2471 GKGS
-2477 GISIV
+2477 ISIA

-2538 TRIVYKKPDGTE
+2538 TRIVYTKPNGEE

-2589 EVAGDTIRVKLKDN
+2589 EVAGDTIRVRLKDN
-2603 IDVKGVTVRE
+2603 IDVKGINVTE
-2613 KFTVEKGAAINMGNN
+2613 NLTVKEGAKINMGNN
-2628 VINGVADG
+2628 VIDGVADG

-2658 NNNTTAINK
+2658 NNQATAINK

-2673 KVDKDLRAGV
+2673 KVDKDLRAGI

-2696 EAGKSL
+2696 EAGKSI
-2702 VSLGVGHY
+2702 VSLGVGSY
-2710 KSESAVAVGYARNS
+2710 RSESAIAVGYARNS

-2736 VNSRGDVNLGG
+2736 MNSRGDVNFGG